1 MFKCI
6 PLFRACNRQVEYV
19 DKRHCNLLVVPDDI
33 YRYARTLEELL
44 LDGNQIRELPR
55 PFFRLMNLRKL
66 SISDNELLRLPGEI
80 SNFMSLMELDCSRN
94 DLPDIPENIK
104 FCKSLSVV
112 DFSGNPIAKL
122 PDGFTQ
128 LRSLRYVALN
138 DISLHKLPGDIGSLS
153 NLITL
158 ELRENLLKVLPT
170 SLSFLVKLEQLDLG
184 ANELEDLPET
194 LGALPN
200 LKELW
205 LDGNEIKEL
214 PPEIG
219 HLKKLSCL
227 DVSENKLEF
236 LPDEIGGLVS
246 LTDLHLSQNCLEALP
261 DTIGKLKQLAMLKVD
276 QNRILVLT
284 PDIGSCE
291 KIRELIL
298 TENLLQE
305 IPPTI
310 GNLKEMINF
319 NVDRNRLL
327 NVPDEIGG
335 CVKLGVLSLRDNRL
349 TRLPNEL
356 GNLKE
361 LHVMDVA
368 GNRLENLPF
377 SITALNLKAVWLSE
391 NQSQPMVKFQAED
404 DEKTGDKVLTCF
416 LLPQQGP
423 SAKKQQS
430 SLSRK
435 LIEELRI
442 VQRHRLLNKKD
453 NLPIEERIRKLRW
466 SSHTD
471 DTGYKSGMIMFQDM
485 GWPEEP
491 HSHIQYGGYLQEEEN
506 LFPDGRSMDDGW
518 SEPVPDRT
526 SKVLF
531 DAPEENE
538 EDKPTTFVRHN
549 TPHPRELKTRHPKY
563 LAKQQNKHS
572 DEDGHVMTAESEEEN
587 EEEED
592 EHTPLMVTN
601 QHAVAE
607 QQQHVELA
615 QEGPRE
621 VEEEEEELLP
631 VRTHEENFEENEETD
646 DEDRERQVTFA
657 SDTEDVEKSD
667 SKLQRRDTPHHL
679 KGKRLNLDEETAA
692 DAVAAILQRHQS
704 QTSHQGVVLNS
715 YADGEEPEMEE
726 QEMTLTIQRPPGMGL
741 GVSIAGGRGSTP
753 YKGDDE
759 GIFISRVS
767 EDGPAGKAGVKVGD
781 KLLGV
786 NNVHLEEAEH
796 HEAVDCLRN
805 SGNTVQV
812 VVMRE
817 VMVERKPPPQ
827 PSVGEVPQPRPP
839 TPPSMPDEAP
849 TEVKKHGVSFASSGP
864 DVDVPLEVAPS
875 NNTSLDPPTPAKRT
889 GVTFDPP
896 TPAKRTGVTFGP
908 PGVTFAPAEGDDG
921 PEESSSDSSS
931 SASPR
936 ESPQAREQ
944 EAEFMINPASQ
955 MRENQFSQPDD
966 PYKVAKAQEVSFASE
981 SESDSEVEEETA
993 DPYSDLKQAK
1003 ESPIIPEKVGI
1014 TFACMPQ
1021 LLNPSENAP
1030 QPRPPSPPN
1039 ITVQE
1044 PSPMKKV
1051 GVSFASEV
1059 EPEEEEIPVEIAVPV
1074 NKSPPG
1080 SPEKALTDEQAS
1092 AKKHGVTFAPEP
1104 EVEIHAEL
1112 SSEQG
1117 MTIATTLVRDQ
1128 RGLGFSIAGGK
1139 GSTPYKGN
1147 DTGVFISRIAEDG
1160 IAEADGKL
1168 DVGDKIISINGVDI
1182 TEARH
1187 DQAVSL
1193 LTSSDRIQLVTYR
1206 EHLVINQEPPA
1217 STTPK
1222 ARPPTPPPRTSP
1234 IPRSPT
1240 PPPSYS
1246 PPPPPRSPSPPPT
1259 YENVERIV
1267 SEMQS
1272 SVVMSSP
1279 SPLVEPPSP
1288 IVNHAEEEEEM
1299 KESPYP
1305 VEEVTLVREGGPLGL
1320 SIVGGSDHCSHPFGM
1335 DEPGIFISKVKPGV
1349 LKIVGGGAADKT
1361 ALKVGDRILQVN
1373 GMDLRHATHQEAVQ
1387 ALLSNT
1393 HQINLV
1399 VRHDPPPR
1407 ELQEINLIKAPGEK
1421 LGISIRGGV
1430 RGHPGNP
1437 LDKSDEG
1444 IFISKVSQVGAA
1456 ARDARLKV
1464 GMRILEVNN
1473 QSLLGCTHVEAVRAL
1488 RAVGDR
1494 LQVLVCY
1501 GYDEE
1506 AVKTMSPSSI
1516 IANPM
1521 LIGDGIRRGSQ
1532 DSISSIDRD
1541 LSSDEMSIVRQE
1553 EEMVRESQAWEKEEV
1568 EKLTGS
1574 TPAPPEVSPERLRR
1588 EREEQTRRIEEEAE
1602 MEARRL
1608 AELQRKSEE
1617 EERAREERKKEDVD
1631 AKDALS
1637 RSTLVHQMAP
1647 RIHHVEQPKLDAV
1660 QQSKDSPTKVA
1671 PPPTLPKPKPKPELL
1686 GYKDVSACP
1695 PRRLSDRVSEVID
1708 EDKVTVPSPE
1718 KLDFRAKQARFEMEI
1733 AQQKGGTLPKAKG
1746 PPPPIPK
1753 KPTIFKTR
1761 SVDEGN
1767 RPPKPPKPPKP
1778 VLPKPKDGDKRVSL
1792 ISNDD
1797 LANLKAE
1804 EEKRMLS
1811 MSQDELMAQYQ
1822 EDYPDITDDSL
1833 FHDSSSFNR
1842 MSIASSTTSDDSA
1855 FRDLSLQ
1862 ETSTSRSNTSP
1873 LAPTPPDIRT
1883 AKAEK
1888 RYYERLKAMSP
1899 ESVTSDP
1906 DRALSPAEERA
1917 RQAEKR
1923 AAWRQ
1928 ARMKSLEEDALKA
1941 QMVIAKVK
1949 EMKVKG
1955 SLERLAESPTPKTV
1969 PDRLSHEDNGNV
1981 SIDANDNTQ
1990 GSPASSQSSSYTG
2003 SYGNYSSQQAN
2014 GDNSSTS
2021 EGKYIEQTS

>member
-19 DKRHCNLLVVPDDI
+19 DKRHCNLMVVPDDI

-128 LRSLRYVALN
+128 LRGLRYVALN

-291 KIRELIL
+291 RIRELIL

-423 SAKKQQS
+423 SAS
-430 SLSRK
+430 
-435 LIEELRI
+435 
-442 VQRHRLLNKKD
+442 
-453 NLPIEERIRKLRW
+453 
-466 SSHTD
+466 
-471 DTGYKSGMIMFQDM
+471 M
-485 GWPEEP
+485 
-491 HSHIQYGGYLQEEEN
+491 EN
-506 LFPDGRSMDDGW
+506 LFPDGRSMEDAW
-518 SEPVPDRT
+518 NEPVPDRT

-587 EEEED
+587 EEEDD
-592 EHTPLMVTN
+592 EQTPLMVTN
-601 QHAVAE
+601 QHAVALQQQQ

-615 QEGPRE
+615 QEEPRE
-621 VEEEEEELLP
+621 EEEEEELLP
-631 VRTHEENFEENEETD
+631 ERTQEENEEEAEETD
-646 DEDRERQVTFA
+646 DEDRERQVTFS
-657 SDTEDVEKSD
+657 SDTEDMEKND

-704 QTSHQGVVLNS
+704 QTSQKGIVLNS

-817 VMVERKPPPQ
+817 VMVERKPLPQ
-827 PSVGEVPQPRPP
+827 PSV
-839 TPPSMPDEAP
+839 
-849 TEVKKHGVSFASSGP
+849 
-864 DVDVPLEVAPS
+864 
-875 NNTSLDPPTPAKRT
+875 
-889 GVTFDPP
+889 
-896 TPAKRTGVTFGP
+896 
-908 PGVTFAPAEGDDG
+908 
-921 PEESSSDSSS
+921 
-931 SASPR
+931 
-936 ESPQAREQ
+936 
-944 EAEFMINPASQ
+944 
-955 MRENQFSQPDD
+955 
-966 PYKVAKAQEVSFASE
+966 
-981 SESDSEVEEETA
+981 
-993 DPYSDLKQAK
+993 
-1003 ESPIIPEKVGI
+1003 
-1014 TFACMPQ
+1014 
-1021 LLNPSENAP
+1021 
-1030 QPRPPSPPN
+1030 
-1039 ITVQE
+1039 
-1044 PSPMKKV
+1044 
-1051 GVSFASEV
+1051 
-1059 EPEEEEIPVEIAVPV
+1059 AVPV
-1074 NKSPPG
+1074 TNTPPG

-1104 EVEIHAEL
+1104 EVEIHAE
-1112 SSEQG
+1112 
-1117 MTIATTLVRDQ
+1117 TIATTLVRDQ

-1168 DVGDKIISINGVDI
+1168 DVGDKIISINGTDV

-1193 LTSSDRIQLVTYR
+1193 LTSSDRIQLVIYR
-1206 EHLVINQEPPA
+1206 EHLVINQDPPA

-1234 IPRSPT
+1234 VPRSPT

-1279 SPLVEPPSP
+1279 GPLVEPPSP

-1299 KESPYP
+1299 KDSPYP

-1335 DEPGIFISKVKPGV
+1335 DEPGIFISK
-1349 LKIVGGGAADKT
+1349 IVGGGAADKT
-1361 ALKVGDRILQVN
+1361 SLKVGDRILKVN

-1393 HQINLV
+1393 HQIDMV

-1506 AVKTMSPSSI
+1506 AVKSMSPTSI

-1568 EKLTGS
+1568 EKL
-1574 TPAPPEVSPERLRR
+1574 PAEVSPERLRR

-1608 AELQRKSEE
+1608 AELQRKREE
-1617 EERAREERKKEDVD
+1617 EERAREERK
-1631 AKDALS
+1631 
-1637 RSTLVHQMAP
+1637 
-1647 RIHHVEQPKLDAV
+1647 RIHHVEQPKPEAV
-1660 QQSKDSPTKVA
+1660 QQ
-1671 PPPTLPKPKPKPELL
+1671 
-1686 GYKDVSACP
+1686 
-1695 PRRLSDRVSEVID
+1695 VID
-1708 EDKVTVPSPE
+1708 EDKIDVPSPE

-1969 PDRLSHEDNGNV
+1969 PDRSSHEDNGNV
-1981 SIDANDNTQ
+1981 SIDANDNSQ
-1990 GSPASSQSSSYTG
+1990 DSPASSQSSSYTG
-2003 SYGNYSSQQAN
+2003 SYGNYSSQHAN
-2014 GDNSSTS
+2014 GDNSSPS

>member
-19 DKRHCNLLVVPDDI
+19 DKRHCNLMVVPDDI

-128 LRSLRYVALN
+128 LRGLRYVALN

-291 KIRELIL
+291 RIRELIL

-423 SAKKQQS
+423 SAKKQQT

-485 GWPEEP
+485 GWAEDP
-491 HSHIQYGGYLQEEEN
+491 HAQFQYGGYLPEEEN
-506 LFPDGRSMDDGW
+506 LFPDGRSMEDAW
-518 SEPVPDRT
+518 NEPVPDRT

-587 EEEED
+587 EEEDD
-592 EHTPLMVTN
+592 EQTPLMVTN
-601 QHAVAE
+601 QHAVALQQQQ

-615 QEGPRE
+615 QEEPRE
-621 VEEEEEELLP
+621 EEEEEELLP
-631 VRTHEENFEENEETD
+631 ERTQEENEEEAEETD
-646 DEDRERQVTFA
+646 DEDRERQVTFS
-657 SDTEDVEKSD
+657 SDTEDMEKND

-704 QTSHQGVVLNS
+704 QTSQKGIVLNS

-817 VMVERKPPPQ
+817 VMVERKPLPQ
-827 PSVGEVPQPRPP
+827 PSV
-839 TPPSMPDEAP
+839 
-849 TEVKKHGVSFASSGP
+849 
-864 DVDVPLEVAPS
+864 
-875 NNTSLDPPTPAKRT
+875 
-889 GVTFDPP
+889 
-896 TPAKRTGVTFGP
+896 
-908 PGVTFAPAEGDDG
+908 
-921 PEESSSDSSS
+921 
-931 SASPR
+931 
-936 ESPQAREQ
+936 
-944 EAEFMINPASQ
+944 
-955 MRENQFSQPDD
+955 
-966 PYKVAKAQEVSFASE
+966 
-981 SESDSEVEEETA
+981 
-993 DPYSDLKQAK
+993 
-1003 ESPIIPEKVGI
+1003 
-1014 TFACMPQ
+1014 
-1021 LLNPSENAP
+1021 
-1030 QPRPPSPPN
+1030 
-1039 ITVQE
+1039 
-1044 PSPMKKV
+1044 
-1051 GVSFASEV
+1051 
-1059 EPEEEEIPVEIAVPV
+1059 AVPV
-1074 NKSPPG
+1074 TNTPPG

-1104 EVEIHAEL
+1104 EVEIHAE
-1112 SSEQG
+1112 
-1117 MTIATTLVRDQ
+1117 TIATTLVRDQ

-1168 DVGDKIISINGVDI
+1168 DVGDKIISINGTDV

-1193 LTSSDRIQLVTYR
+1193 LTSSDRIQLVIYR
-1206 EHLVINQEPPA
+1206 EHLVINQDPPA

-1234 IPRSPT
+1234 VPRSPT

-1279 SPLVEPPSP
+1279 GPLVEPPSP

-1299 KESPYP
+1299 KDSPYP

-1361 ALKVGDRILQVN
+1361 SLKVGDRILKVN

-1393 HQINLV
+1393 HQIDMV

-1506 AVKTMSPSSI
+1506 AVKSMSPTSI

-1574 TPAPPEVSPERLRR
+1574 TPAPAEVSPERLRR

-1608 AELQRKSEE
+1608 AELQRKREE
-1617 EERAREERKKEDVD
+1617 EERAREERKKHDEE

-1647 RIHHVEQPKLDAV
+1647 RIHHVEQPKPEAV

-1671 PPPTLPKPKPKPELL
+1671 PPTLPKPKPKPELL

-1708 EDKVTVPSPE
+1708 EDKIDVPSPE

-1969 PDRLSHEDNGNV
+1969 PDRSSHEDNGNV
-1981 SIDANDNTQ
+1981 SIDANDNSQ
-1990 GSPASSQSSSYTG
+1990 DSPASSQSSSYTG
-2003 SYGNYSSQQAN
+2003 SYGNYSSQHAN
-2014 GDNSSTS
+2014 GDNSSPS

>member
-19 DKRHCNLLVVPDDI
+19 DKRHCNLMVVPDDI

-128 LRSLRYVALN
+128 LRGLRYVALN

-423 SAKKQQS
+423 SAS
-430 SLSRK
+430 
-435 LIEELRI
+435 
-442 VQRHRLLNKKD
+442 
-453 NLPIEERIRKLRW
+453 
-466 SSHTD
+466 
-471 DTGYKSGMIMFQDM
+471 M
-485 GWPEEP
+485 
-491 HSHIQYGGYLQEEEN
+491 EN
-506 LFPDGRSMDDGW
+506 LFPDGRSMDEAW
-518 SEPVPDRT
+518 TEPVPDRT

-538 EDKPTTFVRHN
+538 EDKPRTVGFTNPASDLPNTTFVRHN

-563 LAKQQNKHS
+563 LAKQQQNKHS
-572 DEDGHVMTAESEEEN
+572 DEDGHVMTAESEDEN
-587 EEEED
+587 EEDD

-615 QEGPRE
+615 QERPRE
-621 VEEEEEELLP
+621 EEEEEELLP
-631 VRTHEENFEENEETD
+631 ERTQEENDEEAEETD
-646 DEDRERQVTFA
+646 DEDRERQVTFS

-704 QTSHQGVVLNS
+704 QTSQKGIVLNS

-726 QEMTLTIQRPPGMGL
+726 QQMTLTIQRPPGMGL

-817 VMVERKPPPQ
+817 VMVERKPLPQ
-827 PSVGEVPQPRPP
+827 PSEVPQPRPP
-839 TPPSMPDEAP
+839 TPPSSMPDEPP
-849 TEVKKHGVSFASSGP
+849 TEVKKHGVSFASGP
-864 DVDVPLEVAPS
+864 EEDVPLEVVPS
-875 NNTSLDPPTPAKRT
+875 NNTALDLDPPTPAKRT
-889 GVTFDPP
+889 GVTF
-896 TPAKRTGVTFGP
+896 
-908 PGVTFAPAEGDDG
+908 APVEGDDG
-921 PEESSSDSSS
+921 PEEDTSDSSS
-931 SASPR
+931 SESPT
-936 ESPQAREQ
+936 ESPQARVRDP
-944 EAEFMINPASQ
+944 EFAIDAVTQ
-955 MRENQFSQPDD
+955 M
-966 PYKVAKAQEVSFASE
+966 
-981 SESDSEVEEETA
+981 
-993 DPYSDLKQAK
+993 
-1003 ESPIIPEKVGI
+1003 
-1014 TFACMPQ
+1014 
-1021 LLNPSENAP
+1021 NAP
-1030 QPRPPSPPN
+1030 QARPPTPPN

-1051 GVSFASEV
+1051 GVSFASEA
-1059 EPEEEEIPVEIAVPV
+1059 EPEDEEIPLEIT
-1074 NKSPPG
+1074 KTPPG
-1080 SPEKALTDEQAS
+1080 SPEKGLTDEQAS

-1104 EVEIHAEL
+1104 EVEIHAE
-1112 SSEQG
+1112 
-1117 MTIATTLVRDQ
+1117 TIATTLVRDQ

-1139 GSTPYKGN
+1139 GSTPFKGN

-1168 DVGDKIISINGVDI
+1168 DVGDKIISINGVDV

-1193 LTSSDRIQLVTYR
+1193 LTSSDRIQLVIYR

-1267 SEMQS
+1267 SEMQE
-1272 SVVMSSP
+1272 SVVMASP
-1279 SPLVEPPSP
+1279 SPMAEPPSP
-1288 IVNHAEEEEEM
+1288 IVNHAEEEEEEM
-1299 KESPYP
+1299 KDSPFP

-1361 ALKVGDRILQVN
+1361 SLKVGDRILQVN

-1393 HQINLV
+1393 HQINMV

-1456 ARDARLKV
+1456 ARDGRLKV

-1506 AVKTMSPSSI
+1506 AVKAMSPTSI

-1553 EEMVRESQAWEKEEV
+1553 EEMVRESQAWEREEV
-1568 EKLTGS
+1568 ETMTGS
-1574 TPAPPEVSPERLRR
+1574 TPTPAEVSPERLRR

-1608 AELQRKSEE
+1608 AELQRKREE
-1617 EERAREERKKEDVD
+1617 EERAREDRKKQDEE
-1631 AKDALS
+1631 AKDVLS

-1647 RIHHVEQPKLDAV
+1647 RIHHVEQPKSDAV
-1660 QQSKDSPTKVA
+1660 QQSKDSATKVA
-1671 PPPTLPKPKPKPELL
+1671 PPTLPKPKPKPELL

-1708 EDKVTVPSPE
+1708 EDKMDVPSPE

-1761 SVDEGN
+1761 SVDEGFGMVTLHAG
-1767 RPPKPPKPPKP
+1767 PPVNPFKSMLGTP
-1778 VLPKPKDGDKRVSL
+1778 DKSQRVSL

-1969 PDRLSHEDNGNV
+1969 PDRSHEDNGNV
-1981 SIDANDNTQ
+1981 STDANDNTQ
-1990 GSPASSQSSSYTG
+1990 DSPASSQSSSYTG

-2014 GDNSSTS
+2014 GDNSSPS

>member
-19 DKRHCNLLVVPDDI
+19 DKRHCNLMVVPDDI

-128 LRSLRYVALN
+128 LRGLRYVALN

-291 KIRELIL
+291 RIRELIL

-423 SAKKQQS
+423 SAS
-430 SLSRK
+430 
-435 LIEELRI
+435 
-442 VQRHRLLNKKD
+442 
-453 NLPIEERIRKLRW
+453 
-466 SSHTD
+466 
-471 DTGYKSGMIMFQDM
+471 MIMFQDM
-485 GWPEEP
+485 GWAEDP
-491 HSHIQYGGYLQEEEN
+491 HAQFQYGGYLPEEEN
-506 LFPDGRSMDDGW
+506 LFPDGRSMEDAW
-518 SEPVPDRT
+518 NEPVPDRT

-587 EEEED
+587 EEEDD
-592 EHTPLMVTN
+592 EQTPLMVTN
-601 QHAVAE
+601 QHAVALQQQQ

-615 QEGPRE
+615 QEEPRE
-621 VEEEEEELLP
+621 EEEEEELLP
-631 VRTHEENFEENEETD
+631 ERTQEENEEEAEETD
-646 DEDRERQVTFA
+646 DEDRERQVTFS
-657 SDTEDVEKSD
+657 SDTEDMEKND

-704 QTSHQGVVLNS
+704 QTSQKGIVLNS

-817 VMVERKPPPQ
+817 VMVERKPLPQ
-827 PSVGEVPQPRPP
+827 PSV
-839 TPPSMPDEAP
+839 
-849 TEVKKHGVSFASSGP
+849 
-864 DVDVPLEVAPS
+864 
-875 NNTSLDPPTPAKRT
+875 
-889 GVTFDPP
+889 
-896 TPAKRTGVTFGP
+896 
-908 PGVTFAPAEGDDG
+908 
-921 PEESSSDSSS
+921 
-931 SASPR
+931 
-936 ESPQAREQ
+936 
-944 EAEFMINPASQ
+944 
-955 MRENQFSQPDD
+955 
-966 PYKVAKAQEVSFASE
+966 
-981 SESDSEVEEETA
+981 
-993 DPYSDLKQAK
+993 
-1003 ESPIIPEKVGI
+1003 
-1014 TFACMPQ
+1014 
-1021 LLNPSENAP
+1021 
-1030 QPRPPSPPN
+1030 
-1039 ITVQE
+1039 
-1044 PSPMKKV
+1044 
-1051 GVSFASEV
+1051 
-1059 EPEEEEIPVEIAVPV
+1059 AVPV
-1074 NKSPPG
+1074 TNTPPG

-1104 EVEIHAEL
+1104 EVEIHAE
-1112 SSEQG
+1112 
-1117 MTIATTLVRDQ
+1117 TIATTLVRDQ

-1168 DVGDKIISINGVDI
+1168 DVGDKIISINGTDV

-1193 LTSSDRIQLVTYR
+1193 LTSSDRIQLVIYR
-1206 EHLVINQEPPA
+1206 EHLVINQDPPA

-1234 IPRSPT
+1234 VPRSPT

-1279 SPLVEPPSP
+1279 GPLVEPPSP

-1299 KESPYP
+1299 KDSPYP

-1335 DEPGIFISKVKPGV
+1335 DEPGIFISK
-1349 LKIVGGGAADKT
+1349 IVGGGAADKT
-1361 ALKVGDRILQVN
+1361 SLKVGDRILKVN

-1393 HQINLV
+1393 HQIDMV

-1506 AVKTMSPSSI
+1506 AVKSMSPTSI

-1574 TPAPPEVSPERLRR
+1574 TPAPAEVSPERLRR

-1608 AELQRKSEE
+1608 AELQRKREE
-1617 EERAREERKKEDVD
+1617 EERAREERKKHDEE

-1647 RIHHVEQPKLDAV
+1647 RIHHVEQPKPEAV

-1671 PPPTLPKPKPKPELL
+1671 PPTLPKPKPKPELL

-1708 EDKVTVPSPE
+1708 EDKIDVPSPE

-1969 PDRLSHEDNGNV
+1969 PDRSSHEDNGNV
-1981 SIDANDNTQ
+1981 SIDANDNSQ
-1990 GSPASSQSSSYTG
+1990 DSPASSQSSSYTG
-2003 SYGNYSSQQAN
+2003 SYGNYSSQHAN
-2014 GDNSSTS
+2014 GDNSSPS

>member
-19 DKRHCNLLVVPDDI
+19 DKRHCNLMVVPDDI

-128 LRSLRYVALN
+128 LRGLRYVALN

-291 KIRELIL
+291 RIRELIL

-423 SAKKQQS
+423 SAKKQQT

-485 GWPEEP
+485 GWAEDP
-491 HSHIQYGGYLQEEEN
+491 HAQFQYGGYLPEEEN
-506 LFPDGRSMDDGW
+506 LFPDGRSMEDAW
-518 SEPVPDRT
+518 NEPVPDRT

-587 EEEED
+587 EEEDD
-592 EHTPLMVTN
+592 EQTPLMVTN
-601 QHAVAE
+601 QHAVALQQQQ

-615 QEGPRE
+615 QEEPRE
-621 VEEEEEELLP
+621 EEEEEELLP
-631 VRTHEENFEENEETD
+631 ERTQEENEEEAEETD
-646 DEDRERQVTFA
+646 DEDRERQVTFS
-657 SDTEDVEKSD
+657 SDTEDMEKND

-704 QTSHQGVVLNS
+704 QTSQKGIVLNS

-817 VMVERKPPPQ
+817 VMVERKPLPQ
-827 PSVGEVPQPRPP
+827 PSVEVPQPRPP
-839 TPPSMPDEAP
+839 SPPSMPDEPP
-849 TEVKKHGVSFASSGP
+849 TEVKKHGVSFASGP
-864 DVDVPLEVAPS
+864 EVDIPLEVAPS
-875 NNTSLDPPTPAKRT
+875 NNVSLDPPTPAKRS
-889 GVTFDPP
+889 GVS
-896 TPAKRTGVTFGP
+896 
-908 PGVTFAPAEGDDG
+908 FAPVEGDDS
-921 PEESSSDSSS
+921 PEESTSDSSS
-931 SASPR
+931 SPSPR
-936 ESPQAREQ
+936 ESPQARERD
-944 EAEFMINPASQ
+944 AEIAIDPSPQ
-955 MRENQFSQPDD
+955 MEI
-966 PYKVAKAQEVSFASE
+966 V
-981 SESDSEVEEETA
+981 
-993 DPYSDLKQAK
+993 DPYSNLKPGE
-1003 ESPIIPEKVGI
+1003 ESPIIPQKVAI
-1014 TFACMPQ
+1014 TFACLPQ
-1021 LLNPSENAP
+1021 LLNLTENVP

-1051 GVSFASEV
+1051 GVSFASEA
-1059 EPEEEEIPVEIAVPV
+1059 EQEDEEIPLEIAVPV
-1074 NKSPPG
+1074 TNTPPG

-1104 EVEIHAEL
+1104 EVEIHAEQT
-1112 SSEQG
+1112 SAQG
-1117 MTIATTLVRDQ
+1117 LTIATTLVRDQ

-1168 DVGDKIISINGVDI
+1168 DVGDKIISINGTDV

-1193 LTSSDRIQLVTYR
+1193 LTSSDRIQLVIYR
-1206 EHLVINQEPPA
+1206 EHLVINQDPPA

-1234 IPRSPT
+1234 VPRSPT

-1279 SPLVEPPSP
+1279 GPLVEPPSP

-1299 KESPYP
+1299 KDSPYP

-1361 ALKVGDRILQVN
+1361 SLKVGDRILKVN

-1393 HQINLV
+1393 HQIDMV

-1506 AVKTMSPSSI
+1506 AVKSMSPTSI

-1574 TPAPPEVSPERLRR
+1574 TPAPAEVSPERLRR

-1608 AELQRKSEE
+1608 AELQRKREE
-1617 EERAREERKKEDVD
+1617 EERAREERKKHDEE

-1647 RIHHVEQPKLDAV
+1647 RIHHVEQPKPEAV

-1671 PPPTLPKPKPKPELL
+1671 PPTLPKPKPKPELL

-1708 EDKVTVPSPE
+1708 EDKIDVPSPE

-1761 SVDEGN
+1761 SVDE
-1767 RPPKPPKPPKP
+1767 
-1778 VLPKPKDGDKRVSL
+1778 DKRVSL

-1969 PDRLSHEDNGNV
+1969 PDRSSHEDNGNV
-1981 SIDANDNTQ
+1981 SIDANDNSQ
-1990 GSPASSQSSSYTG
+1990 DSPASSQSSSYTG
-2003 SYGNYSSQQAN
+2003 SYGNYSSQHAN
-2014 GDNSSTS
+2014 GDNSSPS

>member
-19 DKRHCNLLVVPDDI
+19 DKRHCNLMVVPDDI

-128 LRSLRYVALN
+128 LRGLRYVALN

-291 KIRELIL
+291 RIRELIL

-423 SAKKQQS
+423 SAKKQQT

-485 GWPEEP
+485 GWAEDP
-491 HSHIQYGGYLQEEEN
+491 HAQFQYGGYLPEEEN
-506 LFPDGRSMDDGW
+506 LFPDGRSMEDAW
-518 SEPVPDRT
+518 NEPVPDRT

-587 EEEED
+587 EEEDD
-592 EHTPLMVTN
+592 EQTPLMVTN
-601 QHAVAE
+601 QHAVALQQQQ

-615 QEGPRE
+615 QEEPRE
-621 VEEEEEELLP
+621 EEEEEELLP
-631 VRTHEENFEENEETD
+631 ERTQEENEEEAEETD
-646 DEDRERQVTFA
+646 DEDRERQVTFS
-657 SDTEDVEKSD
+657 SDTEDMEKND

-704 QTSHQGVVLNS
+704 QTSQKGIVLNS

-817 VMVERKPPPQ
+817 VMVERKPLPQ
-827 PSVGEVPQPRPP
+827 PSVEVPQPRPP
-839 TPPSMPDEAP
+839 SPPSMPDEPP
-849 TEVKKHGVSFASSGP
+849 TEVKKHGVSFASGP
-864 DVDVPLEVAPS
+864 EVDIPLE
-875 NNTSLDPPTPAKRT
+875 
-889 GVTFDPP
+889 
-896 TPAKRTGVTFGP
+896 
-908 PGVTFAPAEGDDG
+908 
-921 PEESSSDSSS
+921 
-931 SASPR
+931 
-936 ESPQAREQ
+936 
-944 EAEFMINPASQ
+944 
-955 MRENQFSQPDD
+955 
-966 PYKVAKAQEVSFASE
+966 
-981 SESDSEVEEETA
+981 
-993 DPYSDLKQAK
+993 
-1003 ESPIIPEKVGI
+1003 
-1014 TFACMPQ
+1014 
-1021 LLNPSENAP
+1021 
-1030 QPRPPSPPN
+1030 
-1039 ITVQE
+1039 
-1044 PSPMKKV
+1044 
-1051 GVSFASEV
+1051 
-1059 EPEEEEIPVEIAVPV
+1059 AVPV
-1074 NKSPPG
+1074 TNTPPG

-1104 EVEIHAEL
+1104 EVEIHAE
-1112 SSEQG
+1112 
-1117 MTIATTLVRDQ
+1117 TIATTLVRDQ

-1168 DVGDKIISINGVDI
+1168 DVGDKIISINGTDV

-1193 LTSSDRIQLVTYR
+1193 LTSSDRIQLVIYR
-1206 EHLVINQEPPA
+1206 EHLVINQDPPA

-1234 IPRSPT
+1234 VPRSPT

-1279 SPLVEPPSP
+1279 GPLVEPPSP

-1299 KESPYP
+1299 KDSPYP

-1361 ALKVGDRILQVN
+1361 SLKVGDRILKVN

-1393 HQINLV
+1393 HQIDMV

-1506 AVKTMSPSSI
+1506 AVKSMSPTSI

-1574 TPAPPEVSPERLRR
+1574 TPAPAEVSPERLRR

-1608 AELQRKSEE
+1608 AELQRKREE
-1617 EERAREERKKEDVD
+1617 EERAREERKKHDEE

-1647 RIHHVEQPKLDAV
+1647 RIHHVEQPKPEAV

-1671 PPPTLPKPKPKPELL
+1671 PPTLPKPKPKPELL

-1708 EDKVTVPSPE
+1708 EDKIDVPSPE

-1969 PDRLSHEDNGNV
+1969 PDRSSHEDNGNV
-1981 SIDANDNTQ
+1981 SIDANDNSQ
-1990 GSPASSQSSSYTG
+1990 DSPASSQSSSYTG
-2003 SYGNYSSQQAN
+2003 SYGNYSSQHAN
-2014 GDNSSTS
+2014 GDNSSPS

>member
-19 DKRHCNLLVVPDDI
+19 DKRHCNLMVVPDDI

-128 LRSLRYVALN
+128 LRGLRYVALN

-485 GWPEEP
+485 GWSEDP
-491 HSHIQYGGYLQEEEN
+491 HAHIQYGGYLQEEEN
-506 LFPDGRSMDDGW
+506 LFPDGRSMDEAW
-518 SEPVPDRT
+518 TEPVPDRT

-563 LAKQQNKHS
+563 LAKQQQNKHS
-572 DEDGHVMTAESEEEN
+572 DEDGHVMTAESEDEN
-587 EEEED
+587 EEDD

-615 QEGPRE
+615 QERPRE
-621 VEEEEEELLP
+621 EEEEEELLP
-631 VRTHEENFEENEETD
+631 ERTQEENDEEAEETD
-646 DEDRERQVTFA
+646 DEDRERQVTFS

-704 QTSHQGVVLNS
+704 QTSQKGIVLNS

-726 QEMTLTIQRPPGMGL
+726 QQMTLTIQRPPGMGL

-817 VMVERKPPPQ
+817 VMVERKPLPQ
-827 PSVGEVPQPRPP
+827 PS
-839 TPPSMPDEAP
+839 TK
-849 TEVKKHGVSFASSGP
+849 T
-864 DVDVPLEVAPS
+864 
-875 NNTSLDPPTPAKRT
+875 
-889 GVTFDPP
+889 
-896 TPAKRTGVTFGP
+896 
-908 PGVTFAPAEGDDG
+908 
-921 PEESSSDSSS
+921 
-931 SASPR
+931 
-936 ESPQAREQ
+936 
-944 EAEFMINPASQ
+944 
-955 MRENQFSQPDD
+955 
-966 PYKVAKAQEVSFASE
+966 
-981 SESDSEVEEETA
+981 
-993 DPYSDLKQAK
+993 
-1003 ESPIIPEKVGI
+1003 
-1014 TFACMPQ
+1014 
-1021 LLNPSENAP
+1021 
-1030 QPRPPSPPN
+1030 
-1039 ITVQE
+1039 
-1044 PSPMKKV
+1044 
-1051 GVSFASEV
+1051 
-1059 EPEEEEIPVEIAVPV
+1059 
-1074 NKSPPG
+1074 PPG
-1080 SPEKALTDEQAS
+1080 SPEKGLTDEQAS

-1104 EVEIHAEL
+1104 EVEIHAE
-1112 SSEQG
+1112 
-1117 MTIATTLVRDQ
+1117 TIATTLVRDQ

-1139 GSTPYKGN
+1139 GSTPFKGN

-1168 DVGDKIISINGVDI
+1168 DVGDKIISINGVDV

-1193 LTSSDRIQLVTYR
+1193 LTSSDRIQLVIYR

-1267 SEMQS
+1267 SEMQE
-1272 SVVMSSP
+1272 SVVMASP
-1279 SPLVEPPSP
+1279 SPMAEPPSP
-1288 IVNHAEEEEEM
+1288 IVNHAEEEEEEM
-1299 KESPYP
+1299 KDSPFP

-1361 ALKVGDRILQVN
+1361 SLKVGDRILQVN

-1393 HQINLV
+1393 HQINMV

-1456 ARDARLKV
+1456 ARDGRLKV

-1506 AVKTMSPSSI
+1506 AVKAMSPTSI

-1553 EEMVRESQAWEKEEV
+1553 EEMVRESQAWEREEV
-1568 EKLTGS
+1568 ETM
-1574 TPAPPEVSPERLRR
+1574 ERLRR

-1608 AELQRKSEE
+1608 AELQRKREE
-1617 EERAREERKKEDVD
+1617 EERAREDRKKQDEE
-1631 AKDALS
+1631 AKDVLS

-1647 RIHHVEQPKLDAV
+1647 RIHHVEQPKSDAV
-1660 QQSKDSPTKVA
+1660 QQ
-1671 PPPTLPKPKPKPELL
+1671 
-1686 GYKDVSACP
+1686 
-1695 PRRLSDRVSEVID
+1695 VID
-1708 EDKVTVPSPE
+1708 EDKMDVPSPE

-1733 AQQKGGTLPKAKG
+1733 AQQKGGTLPKAK
-1746 PPPPIPK
+1746 
-1753 KPTIFKTR
+1753 
-1761 SVDEGN
+1761 
-1767 RPPKPPKPPKP
+1767 
-1778 VLPKPKDGDKRVSL
+1778 DKSQRVSL

-1969 PDRLSHEDNGNV
+1969 PDRSHEDNGNV
-1981 SIDANDNTQ
+1981 STDANDNTQ
-1990 GSPASSQSSSYTG
+1990 DSPASSQSSSYTG

-2014 GDNSSTS
+2014 GDNSSPS

>member
-19 DKRHCNLLVVPDDI
+19 DKRHCNLMVVPDDI

-128 LRSLRYVALN
+128 LRGLRYVALN

-423 SAKKQQS
+423 SAS
-430 SLSRK
+430 
-435 LIEELRI
+435 
-442 VQRHRLLNKKD
+442 
-453 NLPIEERIRKLRW
+453 
-466 SSHTD
+466 
-471 DTGYKSGMIMFQDM
+471 M
-485 GWPEEP
+485 
-491 HSHIQYGGYLQEEEN
+491 EN
-506 LFPDGRSMDDGW
+506 LFPDGRSMDEAW
-518 SEPVPDRT
+518 TEPVPDRT

-563 LAKQQNKHS
+563 LAKQQQNKHS
-572 DEDGHVMTAESEEEN
+572 DEDGHVMTAESEDEN
-587 EEEED
+587 EEDD

-615 QEGPRE
+615 QERPRE
-621 VEEEEEELLP
+621 EEEEEELLP
-631 VRTHEENFEENEETD
+631 ERTQEENDEEAEETD
-646 DEDRERQVTFA
+646 DEDRERQVTFS

-679 KGKRLNLDEETAA
+679 K
-692 DAVAAILQRHQS
+692 
-704 QTSHQGVVLNS
+704 

-726 QEMTLTIQRPPGMGL
+726 QQMTLTIQRPPGMGL

-817 VMVERKPPPQ
+817 VMVERKPLPQ
-827 PSVGEVPQPRPP
+827 PS
-839 TPPSMPDEAP
+839 TK
-849 TEVKKHGVSFASSGP
+849 T
-864 DVDVPLEVAPS
+864 
-875 NNTSLDPPTPAKRT
+875 
-889 GVTFDPP
+889 
-896 TPAKRTGVTFGP
+896 
-908 PGVTFAPAEGDDG
+908 
-921 PEESSSDSSS
+921 
-931 SASPR
+931 
-936 ESPQAREQ
+936 
-944 EAEFMINPASQ
+944 
-955 MRENQFSQPDD
+955 
-966 PYKVAKAQEVSFASE
+966 
-981 SESDSEVEEETA
+981 
-993 DPYSDLKQAK
+993 
-1003 ESPIIPEKVGI
+1003 
-1014 TFACMPQ
+1014 
-1021 LLNPSENAP
+1021 
-1030 QPRPPSPPN
+1030 
-1039 ITVQE
+1039 
-1044 PSPMKKV
+1044 
-1051 GVSFASEV
+1051 
-1059 EPEEEEIPVEIAVPV
+1059 
-1074 NKSPPG
+1074 PPG
-1080 SPEKALTDEQAS
+1080 SPEKGLTDEQAS

-1104 EVEIHAEL
+1104 EVEIHAE
-1112 SSEQG
+1112 
-1117 MTIATTLVRDQ
+1117 TIATTLVRDQ

-1139 GSTPYKGN
+1139 GSTPFKGN

-1168 DVGDKIISINGVDI
+1168 DVGDKIISINGVDV

-1193 LTSSDRIQLVTYR
+1193 LTSSDRIQLVIYR

-1267 SEMQS
+1267 SEMQE
-1272 SVVMSSP
+1272 SVVMASP
-1279 SPLVEPPSP
+1279 SPMAEPPSP
-1288 IVNHAEEEEEM
+1288 IVNHAEEEEEEM
-1299 KESPYP
+1299 KDSPFP

-1361 ALKVGDRILQVN
+1361 SLKVGDRILQVN

-1393 HQINLV
+1393 HQINMV

-1456 ARDARLKV
+1456 ARDGRLKV

-1506 AVKTMSPSSI
+1506 AVKAMSPTSI

-1553 EEMVRESQAWEKEEV
+1553 EEMVRESQAWEREEV
-1568 EKLTGS
+1568 ETMTGS
-1574 TPAPPEVSPERLRR
+1574 TPTPAEVSPERLRR

-1608 AELQRKSEE
+1608 AELQRKREE
-1617 EERAREERKKEDVD
+1617 EERAREDRKKQDEE
-1631 AKDALS
+1631 AKDVLS

-1647 RIHHVEQPKLDAV
+1647 RIHHVEQPKSDAV
-1660 QQSKDSPTKVA
+1660 QQSKDSATKVA
-1671 PPPTLPKPKPKPELL
+1671 PPTLPKPKPKPELL

-1708 EDKVTVPSPE
+1708 EDKMDVPSPE

-1761 SVDEGN
+1761 SVDEGFGMVTLHAG
-1767 RPPKPPKPPKP
+1767 PPVNPFKSMLGTP
-1778 VLPKPKDGDKRVSL
+1778 DKSQRVSL

-1969 PDRLSHEDNGNV
+1969 PDRSHEDNGNV
-1981 SIDANDNTQ
+1981 STDANDNTQ
-1990 GSPASSQSSSYTG
+1990 DSPASSQSSSYTG

-2014 GDNSSTS
+2014 GDNSSPS

>member
-19 DKRHCNLLVVPDDI
+19 DKRHCNLMVVPDDI

-128 LRSLRYVALN
+128 LRGLRYVALN

-291 KIRELIL
+291 RIRELIL

-423 SAKKQQS
+423 SAS
-430 SLSRK
+430 
-435 LIEELRI
+435 
-442 VQRHRLLNKKD
+442 
-453 NLPIEERIRKLRW
+453 
-466 SSHTD
+466 
-471 DTGYKSGMIMFQDM
+471 M
-485 GWPEEP
+485 
-491 HSHIQYGGYLQEEEN
+491 EN
-506 LFPDGRSMDDGW
+506 LFPDGRSMEDAW
-518 SEPVPDRT
+518 NEPVPDRT

-587 EEEED
+587 EEEDD
-592 EHTPLMVTN
+592 EQTPLMVTN
-601 QHAVAE
+601 QHAVALQQQQ

-615 QEGPRE
+615 QEEPRE
-621 VEEEEEELLP
+621 EEEEEELLP
-631 VRTHEENFEENEETD
+631 ERTQEENEEEAEETD
-646 DEDRERQVTFA
+646 DEDRERQVTFS
-657 SDTEDVEKSD
+657 SDTEDMEKND

-704 QTSHQGVVLNS
+704 QTSQKGIVLNS

-817 VMVERKPPPQ
+817 VMVERKPLPQ
-827 PSVGEVPQPRPP
+827 PSV
-839 TPPSMPDEAP
+839 
-849 TEVKKHGVSFASSGP
+849 
-864 DVDVPLEVAPS
+864 
-875 NNTSLDPPTPAKRT
+875 
-889 GVTFDPP
+889 
-896 TPAKRTGVTFGP
+896 
-908 PGVTFAPAEGDDG
+908 
-921 PEESSSDSSS
+921 
-931 SASPR
+931 
-936 ESPQAREQ
+936 
-944 EAEFMINPASQ
+944 
-955 MRENQFSQPDD
+955 
-966 PYKVAKAQEVSFASE
+966 
-981 SESDSEVEEETA
+981 
-993 DPYSDLKQAK
+993 
-1003 ESPIIPEKVGI
+1003 
-1014 TFACMPQ
+1014 
-1021 LLNPSENAP
+1021 
-1030 QPRPPSPPN
+1030 
-1039 ITVQE
+1039 
-1044 PSPMKKV
+1044 
-1051 GVSFASEV
+1051 
-1059 EPEEEEIPVEIAVPV
+1059 AVPV
-1074 NKSPPG
+1074 TNTPPG

-1104 EVEIHAEL
+1104 EVEIHAE
-1112 SSEQG
+1112 
-1117 MTIATTLVRDQ
+1117 TIATTLVRDQ

-1168 DVGDKIISINGVDI
+1168 DVGDKIISINGTDV

-1193 LTSSDRIQLVTYR
+1193 LTSSDRIQLVIYR
-1206 EHLVINQEPPA
+1206 EHLVINQDPPA

-1234 IPRSPT
+1234 VPRSPT

-1279 SPLVEPPSP
+1279 GPLVEPPSP

-1299 KESPYP
+1299 KDSPYP

-1361 ALKVGDRILQVN
+1361 SLKVGDRILKVN

-1393 HQINLV
+1393 HQIDMV

-1506 AVKTMSPSSI
+1506 AVKSMSPTSI

-1574 TPAPPEVSPERLRR
+1574 TPAPAEVSPERLRR

-1608 AELQRKSEE
+1608 AELQRKREE
-1617 EERAREERKKEDVD
+1617 EERAREERKKHDEE

-1647 RIHHVEQPKLDAV
+1647 RIHHVEQPKPEAV

-1671 PPPTLPKPKPKPELL
+1671 PPTLPKPKPKPELL

-1708 EDKVTVPSPE
+1708 EDKIDVPSPE

-1969 PDRLSHEDNGNV
+1969 PDRSSHEDNGNV
-1981 SIDANDNTQ
+1981 SIDANDNSQ
-1990 GSPASSQSSSYTG
+1990 DSPASSQSSSYTG
-2003 SYGNYSSQQAN
+2003 SYGNYSSQHAN
-2014 GDNSSTS
+2014 GDNSSPS

>member
-423 SAKKQQS
+423 SAS
-430 SLSRK
+430 M
-435 LIEELRI
+435 
-442 VQRHRLLNKKD
+442 D

-767 EDGPAGKAGVKVGD
+767 EDGPAGKGGVKVGD

-864 DVDVPLEVAPS
+864 DVDVPLEIAPS

-921 PEESSSDSSS
+921 PEE
-931 SASPR
+931 
-936 ESPQAREQ
+936 
-944 EAEFMINPASQ
+944 
-955 MRENQFSQPDD
+955 RENQLSQPDD
-966 PYKVAKAQEVSFASE
+966 PYKVAKAQGVSFASE
-981 SESDSEVEEETA
+981 SESDSEEE
-993 DPYSDLKQAK
+993 
-1003 ESPIIPEKVGI
+1003 
-1014 TFACMPQ
+1014 
-1021 LLNPSENAP
+1021 ENAP

-1059 EPEEEEIPVEIAVPV
+1059 EPEEEEIPLEIAVPV

-1104 EVEIHAEL
+1104 EVEIHAE
-1112 SSEQG
+1112 
-1117 MTIATTLVRDQ
+1117 TIATTLVRDQ

-1267 SEMQS
+1267 SEMQQS

-1279 SPLVEPPSP
+1279 GPLVEPPSP

-1574 TPAPPEVSPERLRR
+1574 TPAERLRR

-1608 AELQRKSEE
+1608 AELQRKREE
-1617 EERAREERKKEDVD
+1617 EERAREERK
-1631 AKDALS
+1631 
-1637 RSTLVHQMAP
+1637 

-1733 AQQKGGTLPKAKG
+1733 AQQKGGTLPKAK
-1746 PPPPIPK
+1746 
-1753 KPTIFKTR
+1753 
-1761 SVDEGN
+1761 
-1767 RPPKPPKPPKP
+1767 
-1778 VLPKPKDGDKRVSL
+1778 DKRVSL

>member
-19 DKRHCNLLVVPDDI
+19 DKRHCNLMVVPDDI

-128 LRSLRYVALN
+128 LRGLRYVALN

-423 SAKKQQS
+423 SAS
-430 SLSRK
+430 
-435 LIEELRI
+435 
-442 VQRHRLLNKKD
+442 
-453 NLPIEERIRKLRW
+453 
-466 SSHTD
+466 
-471 DTGYKSGMIMFQDM
+471 M
-485 GWPEEP
+485 
-491 HSHIQYGGYLQEEEN
+491 EN
-506 LFPDGRSMDDGW
+506 LFPDGRSMDEAW
-518 SEPVPDRT
+518 TEPVPDRT

-563 LAKQQNKHS
+563 LAKQQQNKHS
-572 DEDGHVMTAESEEEN
+572 DEDGHVMTAESEDEN
-587 EEEED
+587 EEDD

-615 QEGPRE
+615 QERPRE
-621 VEEEEEELLP
+621 EEEEEELLP
-631 VRTHEENFEENEETD
+631 ERTQEENDEEAEETD
-646 DEDRERQVTFA
+646 DEDRERQVTFS

-679 KGKRLNLDEETAA
+679 K
-692 DAVAAILQRHQS
+692 
-704 QTSHQGVVLNS
+704 

-726 QEMTLTIQRPPGMGL
+726 QQMTLTIQRPPGMGL

-817 VMVERKPPPQ
+817 VMVERKPLPQ
-827 PSVGEVPQPRPP
+827 PS
-839 TPPSMPDEAP
+839 TK
-849 TEVKKHGVSFASSGP
+849 T
-864 DVDVPLEVAPS
+864 
-875 NNTSLDPPTPAKRT
+875 
-889 GVTFDPP
+889 
-896 TPAKRTGVTFGP
+896 
-908 PGVTFAPAEGDDG
+908 
-921 PEESSSDSSS
+921 
-931 SASPR
+931 
-936 ESPQAREQ
+936 
-944 EAEFMINPASQ
+944 
-955 MRENQFSQPDD
+955 
-966 PYKVAKAQEVSFASE
+966 
-981 SESDSEVEEETA
+981 
-993 DPYSDLKQAK
+993 
-1003 ESPIIPEKVGI
+1003 
-1014 TFACMPQ
+1014 
-1021 LLNPSENAP
+1021 
-1030 QPRPPSPPN
+1030 
-1039 ITVQE
+1039 
-1044 PSPMKKV
+1044 
-1051 GVSFASEV
+1051 
-1059 EPEEEEIPVEIAVPV
+1059 
-1074 NKSPPG
+1074 PPG
-1080 SPEKALTDEQAS
+1080 SPEKGLTDEQAS

-1104 EVEIHAEL
+1104 EVEIHAE
-1112 SSEQG
+1112 
-1117 MTIATTLVRDQ
+1117 TIATTLVRDQ

-1139 GSTPYKGN
+1139 GSTPFKGN

-1168 DVGDKIISINGVDI
+1168 DVGDKIISINGVDV

-1193 LTSSDRIQLVTYR
+1193 LTSSDRIQLVIYR

-1267 SEMQS
+1267 SEMQE
-1272 SVVMSSP
+1272 SVVMASP
-1279 SPLVEPPSP
+1279 SPMAEPPSP
-1288 IVNHAEEEEEM
+1288 IVNHAEEEEEEM
-1299 KESPYP
+1299 KDSPFP

-1361 ALKVGDRILQVN
+1361 SLKVGDRILQVN

-1393 HQINLV
+1393 HQINMV

-1456 ARDARLKV
+1456 ARDGRLKV

-1506 AVKTMSPSSI
+1506 AVKAMSPTSI

-1553 EEMVRESQAWEKEEV
+1553 EEMVRESQAWEREEV
-1568 EKLTGS
+1568 ETM
-1574 TPAPPEVSPERLRR
+1574 ERLRR

-1608 AELQRKSEE
+1608 AELQRKREE
-1617 EERAREERKKEDVD
+1617 EERAREDRKKQDEE
-1631 AKDALS
+1631 AKDVLS

-1647 RIHHVEQPKLDAV
+1647 RIHHVEQPKSDAV
-1660 QQSKDSPTKVA
+1660 QQSKDSATKVA
-1671 PPPTLPKPKPKPELL
+1671 PPTLPKPKPKPELL

-1708 EDKVTVPSPE
+1708 EDKMDVPSPE

-1733 AQQKGGTLPKAKG
+1733 AQQKGGTLPKAK
-1746 PPPPIPK
+1746 
-1753 KPTIFKTR
+1753 
-1761 SVDEGN
+1761 
-1767 RPPKPPKPPKP
+1767 
-1778 VLPKPKDGDKRVSL
+1778 DKSQRVSL

-1969 PDRLSHEDNGNV
+1969 PDRSHEDNGNV
-1981 SIDANDNTQ
+1981 STDANDNTQ
-1990 GSPASSQSSSYTG
+1990 DSPASSQSSSYTG

-2014 GDNSSTS
+2014 GDNSSPS

>member
-19 DKRHCNLLVVPDDI
+19 DKRHCNLMVVPDDI

-128 LRSLRYVALN
+128 LRGLRYVALN

-423 SAKKQQS
+423 SAS
-430 SLSRK
+430 
-435 LIEELRI
+435 
-442 VQRHRLLNKKD
+442 
-453 NLPIEERIRKLRW
+453 
-466 SSHTD
+466 
-471 DTGYKSGMIMFQDM
+471 M
-485 GWPEEP
+485 
-491 HSHIQYGGYLQEEEN
+491 EN
-506 LFPDGRSMDDGW
+506 LFPDGRSMDEAW
-518 SEPVPDRT
+518 TEPVPDRT

-563 LAKQQNKHS
+563 LAKQQQNKHS
-572 DEDGHVMTAESEEEN
+572 DEDGHVMTAESEDEN
-587 EEEED
+587 EEDD

-615 QEGPRE
+615 QERPRE
-621 VEEEEEELLP
+621 EEEEEELLP
-631 VRTHEENFEENEETD
+631 ERTQEENDEEAEETD
-646 DEDRERQVTFA
+646 DEDRERQVTFS

-704 QTSHQGVVLNS
+704 QTSQKGIVLNS

-726 QEMTLTIQRPPGMGL
+726 QQMTLTIQRPPGMGL

-817 VMVERKPPPQ
+817 VMVERKPLPQ
-827 PSVGEVPQPRPP
+827 PSEVPQPRPP
-839 TPPSMPDEAP
+839 TPPSSMPDEPP
-849 TEVKKHGVSFASSGP
+849 TEVKKHGVSFASGP
-864 DVDVPLEVAPS
+864 EEDVPLE
-875 NNTSLDPPTPAKRT
+875 TKT
-889 GVTFDPP
+889 
-896 TPAKRTGVTFGP
+896 
-908 PGVTFAPAEGDDG
+908 
-921 PEESSSDSSS
+921 
-931 SASPR
+931 
-936 ESPQAREQ
+936 
-944 EAEFMINPASQ
+944 
-955 MRENQFSQPDD
+955 
-966 PYKVAKAQEVSFASE
+966 
-981 SESDSEVEEETA
+981 
-993 DPYSDLKQAK
+993 
-1003 ESPIIPEKVGI
+1003 
-1014 TFACMPQ
+1014 
-1021 LLNPSENAP
+1021 
-1030 QPRPPSPPN
+1030 
-1039 ITVQE
+1039 
-1044 PSPMKKV
+1044 
-1051 GVSFASEV
+1051 
-1059 EPEEEEIPVEIAVPV
+1059 
-1074 NKSPPG
+1074 PPG
-1080 SPEKALTDEQAS
+1080 SPEKGLTDEQAS

-1104 EVEIHAEL
+1104 EVEIHAE
-1112 SSEQG
+1112 
-1117 MTIATTLVRDQ
+1117 TIATTLVRDQ

-1139 GSTPYKGN
+1139 GSTPFKGN

-1168 DVGDKIISINGVDI
+1168 DVGDKIISINGVDV

-1193 LTSSDRIQLVTYR
+1193 LTSSDRIQLVIYR

-1267 SEMQS
+1267 SEMQE
-1272 SVVMSSP
+1272 SVVMASP
-1279 SPLVEPPSP
+1279 SPMAEPPSP
-1288 IVNHAEEEEEM
+1288 IVNHAEEEEEEM
-1299 KESPYP
+1299 KDSPFP

-1361 ALKVGDRILQVN
+1361 SLKVGDRILQVN

-1393 HQINLV
+1393 HQINMV

-1456 ARDARLKV
+1456 ARDGRLKV

-1506 AVKTMSPSSI
+1506 AVKAMSPTSI

-1553 EEMVRESQAWEKEEV
+1553 EEMVRESQAWEREEV
-1568 EKLTGS
+1568 ETMTGS
-1574 TPAPPEVSPERLRR
+1574 TPTPAEVSPERLRR

-1608 AELQRKSEE
+1608 AELQRKREE
-1617 EERAREERKKEDVD
+1617 EERAREDRKKQDEE
-1631 AKDALS
+1631 AKDVLS

-1647 RIHHVEQPKLDAV
+1647 RIHHVEQPKSDAV
-1660 QQSKDSPTKVA
+1660 QQSKDSATKVA
-1671 PPPTLPKPKPKPELL
+1671 PPTLPKPKPKPELL

-1708 EDKVTVPSPE
+1708 EDKMDVPSPE

-1761 SVDEGN
+1761 SVDEGFGMVTLHAG
-1767 RPPKPPKPPKP
+1767 PPVNPFKSMLGTP
-1778 VLPKPKDGDKRVSL
+1778 DKSQRVSL

-1969 PDRLSHEDNGNV
+1969 PDRSHEDNGNV
-1981 SIDANDNTQ
+1981 STDANDNTQ
-1990 GSPASSQSSSYTG
+1990 DSPASSQSSSYTG

-2014 GDNSSTS
+2014 GDNSSPS

>member
-19 DKRHCNLLVVPDDI
+19 DKRHCNLMVVPDDI

-128 LRSLRYVALN
+128 LRGLRYVALN

-291 KIRELIL
+291 RIRELIL

-423 SAKKQQS
+423 SAS
-430 SLSRK
+430 
-435 LIEELRI
+435 
-442 VQRHRLLNKKD
+442 
-453 NLPIEERIRKLRW
+453 
-466 SSHTD
+466 
-471 DTGYKSGMIMFQDM
+471 M
-485 GWPEEP
+485 
-491 HSHIQYGGYLQEEEN
+491 EN
-506 LFPDGRSMDDGW
+506 LFPDGRSMEDAW
-518 SEPVPDRT
+518 NEPVPDRT

-587 EEEED
+587 EEEDD
-592 EHTPLMVTN
+592 EQTPLMVTN
-601 QHAVAE
+601 QHAVALQQQQ

-615 QEGPRE
+615 QEEPRE
-621 VEEEEEELLP
+621 EEEEEELLP
-631 VRTHEENFEENEETD
+631 ERTQEENEEEAEETD
-646 DEDRERQVTFA
+646 DEDRERQVTFS
-657 SDTEDVEKSD
+657 SDTEDMEKND

-704 QTSHQGVVLNS
+704 QTSQKGIVLNS

-817 VMVERKPPPQ
+817 VMVERKPLPQ
-827 PSVGEVPQPRPP
+827 PSV
-839 TPPSMPDEAP
+839 
-849 TEVKKHGVSFASSGP
+849 
-864 DVDVPLEVAPS
+864 
-875 NNTSLDPPTPAKRT
+875 
-889 GVTFDPP
+889 
-896 TPAKRTGVTFGP
+896 
-908 PGVTFAPAEGDDG
+908 
-921 PEESSSDSSS
+921 
-931 SASPR
+931 
-936 ESPQAREQ
+936 
-944 EAEFMINPASQ
+944 
-955 MRENQFSQPDD
+955 
-966 PYKVAKAQEVSFASE
+966 
-981 SESDSEVEEETA
+981 
-993 DPYSDLKQAK
+993 
-1003 ESPIIPEKVGI
+1003 
-1014 TFACMPQ
+1014 
-1021 LLNPSENAP
+1021 
-1030 QPRPPSPPN
+1030 
-1039 ITVQE
+1039 
-1044 PSPMKKV
+1044 
-1051 GVSFASEV
+1051 
-1059 EPEEEEIPVEIAVPV
+1059 AVPV
-1074 NKSPPG
+1074 TNTPPG

-1104 EVEIHAEL
+1104 EVEIHAE
-1112 SSEQG
+1112 
-1117 MTIATTLVRDQ
+1117 TIATTLVRDQ

-1168 DVGDKIISINGVDI
+1168 DVGDKIISINGTDV

-1193 LTSSDRIQLVTYR
+1193 LTSSDRIQLVIYR
-1206 EHLVINQEPPA
+1206 EHLVINQDPPA

-1234 IPRSPT
+1234 VPRSPT

-1279 SPLVEPPSP
+1279 GPLVEPPSP

-1299 KESPYP
+1299 KDSPYP

-1335 DEPGIFISKVKPGV
+1335 DEPGIFISK
-1349 LKIVGGGAADKT
+1349 IVGGGAADKT
-1361 ALKVGDRILQVN
+1361 SLKVGDRILKVN

-1393 HQINLV
+1393 HQIDMV

-1506 AVKTMSPSSI
+1506 AVKSMSPTSI

-1568 EKLTGS
+1568 EKL
-1574 TPAPPEVSPERLRR
+1574 ERLRR

-1608 AELQRKSEE
+1608 AELQRKREE
-1617 EERAREERKKEDVD
+1617 EERAREERK
-1631 AKDALS
+1631 
-1637 RSTLVHQMAP
+1637 
-1647 RIHHVEQPKLDAV
+1647 RIHHVEQPKPEAV
-1660 QQSKDSPTKVA
+1660 QQ
-1671 PPPTLPKPKPKPELL
+1671 
-1686 GYKDVSACP
+1686 
-1695 PRRLSDRVSEVID
+1695 VID
-1708 EDKVTVPSPE
+1708 EDKIDVPSPE

-1969 PDRLSHEDNGNV
+1969 PDRSSHEDNGNV
-1981 SIDANDNTQ
+1981 SIDANDNSQ
-1990 GSPASSQSSSYTG
+1990 DSPASSQSSSYTG
-2003 SYGNYSSQQAN
+2003 SYGNYSSQHAN
-2014 GDNSSTS
+2014 GDNSSPS

>member
-19 DKRHCNLLVVPDDI
+19 DKRHCNLMVVPDDI

-128 LRSLRYVALN
+128 LRGLRYVALN

-291 KIRELIL
+291 RIRELIL

-423 SAKKQQS
+423 SAKKQQT

-485 GWPEEP
+485 GWAEDP
-491 HSHIQYGGYLQEEEN
+491 HAQFQYGGYLPEEEN
-506 LFPDGRSMDDGW
+506 LFPDGRSMEDAW
-518 SEPVPDRT
+518 NEPVPDRT

-587 EEEED
+587 EEEDD
-592 EHTPLMVTN
+592 EQTPLMVTN
-601 QHAVAE
+601 QHAVALQQQQ

-615 QEGPRE
+615 QEEPRE
-621 VEEEEEELLP
+621 EEEEEELLP
-631 VRTHEENFEENEETD
+631 ERTQEENEEEAEETD
-646 DEDRERQVTFA
+646 DEDRERQVTFS
-657 SDTEDVEKSD
+657 SDTEDMEKND

-704 QTSHQGVVLNS
+704 QTSQKGIVLNS

-817 VMVERKPPPQ
+817 VMVERKPLPQ
-827 PSVGEVPQPRPP
+827 PSV
-839 TPPSMPDEAP
+839 
-849 TEVKKHGVSFASSGP
+849 
-864 DVDVPLEVAPS
+864 
-875 NNTSLDPPTPAKRT
+875 
-889 GVTFDPP
+889 
-896 TPAKRTGVTFGP
+896 
-908 PGVTFAPAEGDDG
+908 
-921 PEESSSDSSS
+921 
-931 SASPR
+931 
-936 ESPQAREQ
+936 
-944 EAEFMINPASQ
+944 
-955 MRENQFSQPDD
+955 
-966 PYKVAKAQEVSFASE
+966 
-981 SESDSEVEEETA
+981 
-993 DPYSDLKQAK
+993 
-1003 ESPIIPEKVGI
+1003 
-1014 TFACMPQ
+1014 
-1021 LLNPSENAP
+1021 
-1030 QPRPPSPPN
+1030 
-1039 ITVQE
+1039 
-1044 PSPMKKV
+1044 
-1051 GVSFASEV
+1051 
-1059 EPEEEEIPVEIAVPV
+1059 AVPV
-1074 NKSPPG
+1074 TNTPPG

-1104 EVEIHAEL
+1104 EVEIHAE
-1112 SSEQG
+1112 
-1117 MTIATTLVRDQ
+1117 TIATTLVRDQ

-1168 DVGDKIISINGVDI
+1168 DVGDKIISINGTDV

-1193 LTSSDRIQLVTYR
+1193 LTSSDRIQLVIYR
-1206 EHLVINQEPPA
+1206 EHLVINQDPPA

-1234 IPRSPT
+1234 VPRSPT

-1279 SPLVEPPSP
+1279 GPLVEPPSP

-1299 KESPYP
+1299 KDSPYP

-1361 ALKVGDRILQVN
+1361 SLKVGDRILKVN

-1393 HQINLV
+1393 HQIDMV

-1506 AVKTMSPSSI
+1506 AVKSMSPTSI

-1568 EKLTGS
+1568 EKL
-1574 TPAPPEVSPERLRR
+1574 ERLRR

-1608 AELQRKSEE
+1608 AELQRKREE
-1617 EERAREERKKEDVD
+1617 EERAREERKKHDEE

-1647 RIHHVEQPKLDAV
+1647 RIHHVEQPKPEAV

-1671 PPPTLPKPKPKPELL
+1671 PPTLPKPKPKPELL

-1708 EDKVTVPSPE
+1708 EDKIDVPSPE

-1969 PDRLSHEDNGNV
+1969 PDRSSHEDNGNV
-1981 SIDANDNTQ
+1981 SIDANDNSQ
-1990 GSPASSQSSSYTG
+1990 DSPASSQSSSYTG
-2003 SYGNYSSQQAN
+2003 SYGNYSSQHAN
-2014 GDNSSTS
+2014 GDNSSPS

>member
-19 DKRHCNLLVVPDDI
+19 DKRHCNLMVVPDDI

-128 LRSLRYVALN
+128 LRGLRYVALN

-291 KIRELIL
+291 RIRELIL

-423 SAKKQQS
+423 SAKKQQT

-485 GWPEEP
+485 GWAEDP
-491 HSHIQYGGYLQEEEN
+491 HAQFQYGGYLPEEEN
-506 LFPDGRSMDDGW
+506 LFPDGRSMEDAW
-518 SEPVPDRT
+518 NEPVPDRT

-587 EEEED
+587 EEEDD
-592 EHTPLMVTN
+592 EQTPLMVTN
-601 QHAVAE
+601 QHAVALQQQQ

-615 QEGPRE
+615 QEEPRE
-621 VEEEEEELLP
+621 EEEEEELLP
-631 VRTHEENFEENEETD
+631 ERTQEENEEEAEETD
-646 DEDRERQVTFA
+646 DEDRERQVTFS
-657 SDTEDVEKSD
+657 SDTEDMEKND

-704 QTSHQGVVLNS
+704 QTSQKGIVLNS

-817 VMVERKPPPQ
+817 VMVERKPLPQ
-827 PSVGEVPQPRPP
+827 PSVEVPQPRPP
-839 TPPSMPDEAP
+839 SPPSMPDEPP
-849 TEVKKHGVSFASSGP
+849 TEVKKHGVSFASGP
-864 DVDVPLEVAPS
+864 EVDIPLEVAPS
-875 NNTSLDPPTPAKRT
+875 NNVSLDPPTPAKRS
-889 GVTFDPP
+889 GVS
-896 TPAKRTGVTFGP
+896 
-908 PGVTFAPAEGDDG
+908 FAPVEGDDS
-921 PEESSSDSSS
+921 PEESTSDSSS
-931 SASPR
+931 SPSPR
-936 ESPQAREQ
+936 ESPQARERD
-944 EAEFMINPASQ
+944 AEIAIDPSPQ
-955 MRENQFSQPDD
+955 MEI
-966 PYKVAKAQEVSFASE
+966 V
-981 SESDSEVEEETA
+981 
-993 DPYSDLKQAK
+993 DPYSNLKPGE
-1003 ESPIIPEKVGI
+1003 ESPIIPQKVAI
-1014 TFACMPQ
+1014 TFACLPQ
-1021 LLNPSENAP
+1021 LLNLTENVP

-1051 GVSFASEV
+1051 GVSFASEA
-1059 EPEEEEIPVEIAVPV
+1059 EQEDEEIPLEIAVPV
-1074 NKSPPG
+1074 TNTPPG

-1104 EVEIHAEL
+1104 EVEIHAEQT
-1112 SSEQG
+1112 SAQG
-1117 MTIATTLVRDQ
+1117 LTIATTLVRDQ

-1168 DVGDKIISINGVDI
+1168 DVGDKIISINGTDV

-1193 LTSSDRIQLVTYR
+1193 LTSSDRIQLVIYR
-1206 EHLVINQEPPA
+1206 EHLVINQDPPA

-1234 IPRSPT
+1234 VPRSPT

-1279 SPLVEPPSP
+1279 GPLVEPPSP

-1299 KESPYP
+1299 KDSPYP

-1335 DEPGIFISKVKPGV
+1335 DEPGIFISK
-1349 LKIVGGGAADKT
+1349 IVGGGAADKT
-1361 ALKVGDRILQVN
+1361 SLKVGDRILKVN

-1393 HQINLV
+1393 HQIDMV

-1506 AVKTMSPSSI
+1506 AVKSMSPTSI

-1574 TPAPPEVSPERLRR
+1574 TPAPAEVSPERLRR

-1608 AELQRKSEE
+1608 AELQRKREE
-1617 EERAREERKKEDVD
+1617 EERAREERKKHDEE

-1647 RIHHVEQPKLDAV
+1647 RIHHVEQPKPEAV

-1671 PPPTLPKPKPKPELL
+1671 PPTLPKPKPKPELL

-1708 EDKVTVPSPE
+1708 EDKIDVPSPE

-1969 PDRLSHEDNGNV
+1969 PDRSSHEDNGNV
-1981 SIDANDNTQ
+1981 SIDANDNSQ
-1990 GSPASSQSSSYTG
+1990 DSPASSQSSSYTG
-2003 SYGNYSSQQAN
+2003 SYGNYSSQHAN
-2014 GDNSSTS
+2014 GDNSSPS

>member
-19 DKRHCNLLVVPDDI
+19 DKRHCNLMVVPDDI

-128 LRSLRYVALN
+128 LRGLRYVALN

-423 SAKKQQS
+423 SAS
-430 SLSRK
+430 
-435 LIEELRI
+435 
-442 VQRHRLLNKKD
+442 
-453 NLPIEERIRKLRW
+453 
-466 SSHTD
+466 
-471 DTGYKSGMIMFQDM
+471 M
-485 GWPEEP
+485 
-491 HSHIQYGGYLQEEEN
+491 EN
-506 LFPDGRSMDDGW
+506 LFPDGRSMDEAW
-518 SEPVPDRT
+518 TEPVPDRT

-563 LAKQQNKHS
+563 LAKQQQNKHS
-572 DEDGHVMTAESEEEN
+572 DEDGHVMTAESEDEN
-587 EEEED
+587 EEDD

-615 QEGPRE
+615 QERPRE
-621 VEEEEEELLP
+621 EEEEEELLP
-631 VRTHEENFEENEETD
+631 ERTQEENDEEAEETD
-646 DEDRERQVTFA
+646 DEDRERQVTFS

-704 QTSHQGVVLNS
+704 QTSQKGIVLNS

-726 QEMTLTIQRPPGMGL
+726 QQMTLTIQRPPGMGL

-817 VMVERKPPPQ
+817 VMVERKPLPQ
-827 PSVGEVPQPRPP
+827 PS
-839 TPPSMPDEAP
+839 TK
-849 TEVKKHGVSFASSGP
+849 T
-864 DVDVPLEVAPS
+864 
-875 NNTSLDPPTPAKRT
+875 
-889 GVTFDPP
+889 
-896 TPAKRTGVTFGP
+896 
-908 PGVTFAPAEGDDG
+908 
-921 PEESSSDSSS
+921 
-931 SASPR
+931 
-936 ESPQAREQ
+936 
-944 EAEFMINPASQ
+944 
-955 MRENQFSQPDD
+955 
-966 PYKVAKAQEVSFASE
+966 
-981 SESDSEVEEETA
+981 
-993 DPYSDLKQAK
+993 
-1003 ESPIIPEKVGI
+1003 
-1014 TFACMPQ
+1014 
-1021 LLNPSENAP
+1021 
-1030 QPRPPSPPN
+1030 
-1039 ITVQE
+1039 
-1044 PSPMKKV
+1044 
-1051 GVSFASEV
+1051 
-1059 EPEEEEIPVEIAVPV
+1059 
-1074 NKSPPG
+1074 PPG
-1080 SPEKALTDEQAS
+1080 SPEKGLTDEQAS

-1104 EVEIHAEL
+1104 EVEIHAE
-1112 SSEQG
+1112 
-1117 MTIATTLVRDQ
+1117 TIATTLVRDQ

-1139 GSTPYKGN
+1139 GSTPFKGN

-1168 DVGDKIISINGVDI
+1168 DVGDKIISINGVDV

-1193 LTSSDRIQLVTYR
+1193 LTSSDRIQLVIYR

-1267 SEMQS
+1267 SEMQE
-1272 SVVMSSP
+1272 SVVMASP
-1279 SPLVEPPSP
+1279 SPMAEPPSP
-1288 IVNHAEEEEEM
+1288 IVNHAEEEEEEM
-1299 KESPYP
+1299 KDSPFP

-1361 ALKVGDRILQVN
+1361 SLKVGDRILQVN

-1393 HQINLV
+1393 HQINMV

-1456 ARDARLKV
+1456 ARDGRLKV

-1506 AVKTMSPSSI
+1506 AVKAMSPTSI

-1553 EEMVRESQAWEKEEV
+1553 EEMVRESQAWEREEV
-1568 EKLTGS
+1568 ETM
-1574 TPAPPEVSPERLRR
+1574 ERLRR

-1608 AELQRKSEE
+1608 AELQRKREE
-1617 EERAREERKKEDVD
+1617 EERAREDRKKQDEE
-1631 AKDALS
+1631 AKDVLS

-1647 RIHHVEQPKLDAV
+1647 RIHHVEQPKSDAV
-1660 QQSKDSPTKVA
+1660 QQSKDSATKVA
-1671 PPPTLPKPKPKPELL
+1671 PPTLPKPKPKPELL

-1708 EDKVTVPSPE
+1708 EDKMDVPSPE

-1761 SVDEGN
+1761 SVDEGFGMVTLHAG
-1767 RPPKPPKPPKP
+1767 PPVNPFKSMLGTP
-1778 VLPKPKDGDKRVSL
+1778 DKSQRVSL

-1969 PDRLSHEDNGNV
+1969 PDRSHEDNGNV
-1981 SIDANDNTQ
+1981 STDANDNTQ
-1990 GSPASSQSSSYTG
+1990 DSPASSQSSSYTG

-2014 GDNSSTS
+2014 GDNSSPS

>member
-19 DKRHCNLLVVPDDI
+19 DKRHCNLMVVPDDI

-128 LRSLRYVALN
+128 LRGLRYVALN

-291 KIRELIL
+291 RIRELIL

-423 SAKKQQS
+423 SAS
-430 SLSRK
+430 
-435 LIEELRI
+435 
-442 VQRHRLLNKKD
+442 
-453 NLPIEERIRKLRW
+453 
-466 SSHTD
+466 
-471 DTGYKSGMIMFQDM
+471 M
-485 GWPEEP
+485 
-491 HSHIQYGGYLQEEEN
+491 EN
-506 LFPDGRSMDDGW
+506 LFPDGRSMEDAW
-518 SEPVPDRT
+518 NEPVPDRT

-587 EEEED
+587 EEEDD
-592 EHTPLMVTN
+592 EQTPLMVTN
-601 QHAVAE
+601 QHAVALQQQQ

-615 QEGPRE
+615 QEEPRE
-621 VEEEEEELLP
+621 EEEEEELLP
-631 VRTHEENFEENEETD
+631 ERTQEENEEEAEETD
-646 DEDRERQVTFA
+646 DEDRERQVTFS
-657 SDTEDVEKSD
+657 SDTEDMEKND

-704 QTSHQGVVLNS
+704 QTSQKGIVLNS

-817 VMVERKPPPQ
+817 VMVERKPLPQ
-827 PSVGEVPQPRPP
+827 PSV
-839 TPPSMPDEAP
+839 
-849 TEVKKHGVSFASSGP
+849 
-864 DVDVPLEVAPS
+864 
-875 NNTSLDPPTPAKRT
+875 
-889 GVTFDPP
+889 
-896 TPAKRTGVTFGP
+896 
-908 PGVTFAPAEGDDG
+908 
-921 PEESSSDSSS
+921 
-931 SASPR
+931 
-936 ESPQAREQ
+936 
-944 EAEFMINPASQ
+944 
-955 MRENQFSQPDD
+955 
-966 PYKVAKAQEVSFASE
+966 
-981 SESDSEVEEETA
+981 
-993 DPYSDLKQAK
+993 
-1003 ESPIIPEKVGI
+1003 
-1014 TFACMPQ
+1014 
-1021 LLNPSENAP
+1021 
-1030 QPRPPSPPN
+1030 
-1039 ITVQE
+1039 
-1044 PSPMKKV
+1044 
-1051 GVSFASEV
+1051 
-1059 EPEEEEIPVEIAVPV
+1059 AVPV
-1074 NKSPPG
+1074 TNTPPG

-1104 EVEIHAEL
+1104 EVEIHAE
-1112 SSEQG
+1112 
-1117 MTIATTLVRDQ
+1117 TIATTLVRDQ

-1168 DVGDKIISINGVDI
+1168 DVGDKIISINGTDV

-1193 LTSSDRIQLVTYR
+1193 LTSSDRIQLVIYR
-1206 EHLVINQEPPA
+1206 EHLVINQDPPA

-1234 IPRSPT
+1234 VPRSPT

-1279 SPLVEPPSP
+1279 GPLVEPPSP

-1299 KESPYP
+1299 KDSPYP

-1335 DEPGIFISKVKPGV
+1335 DEPGIFISK
-1349 LKIVGGGAADKT
+1349 IVGGGAADKT
-1361 ALKVGDRILQVN
+1361 SLKVGDRILKVN

-1393 HQINLV
+1393 HQIDMV

-1506 AVKTMSPSSI
+1506 AVKSMSPTSI

-1568 EKLTGS
+1568 EKL
-1574 TPAPPEVSPERLRR
+1574 ERLRR

-1608 AELQRKSEE
+1608 AELQRKREE
-1617 EERAREERKKEDVD
+1617 EERAREERKKHDEE

-1647 RIHHVEQPKLDAV
+1647 RIHHVEQPKPEAV

-1671 PPPTLPKPKPKPELL
+1671 PPTLPKPKPKPELL

-1708 EDKVTVPSPE
+1708 EDKIDVPSPE

-1969 PDRLSHEDNGNV
+1969 PDRSSHEDNGNV
-1981 SIDANDNTQ
+1981 SIDANDNSQ
-1990 GSPASSQSSSYTG
+1990 DSPASSQSSSYTG
-2003 SYGNYSSQQAN
+2003 SYGNYSSQHAN
-2014 GDNSSTS
+2014 GDNSSPS

>member
-19 DKRHCNLLVVPDDI
+19 DKRHCNLMVVPDDI

-128 LRSLRYVALN
+128 LRGLRYVALN

-291 KIRELIL
+291 RIRELIL

-423 SAKKQQS
+423 SAKKQQT

-485 GWPEEP
+485 GWAEDP
-491 HSHIQYGGYLQEEEN
+491 HAQFQYGGYLPEEEN
-506 LFPDGRSMDDGW
+506 LFPDGRSMEDAW
-518 SEPVPDRT
+518 NEPVPDRT

-587 EEEED
+587 EEEDD
-592 EHTPLMVTN
+592 EQTPLMVTN
-601 QHAVAE
+601 QHAVALQQQQ

-615 QEGPRE
+615 QEEPRE
-621 VEEEEEELLP
+621 EEEEEELLP
-631 VRTHEENFEENEETD
+631 ERTQEENEEEAEETD
-646 DEDRERQVTFA
+646 DEDRERQVTFS
-657 SDTEDVEKSD
+657 SDTEDMEKND

-704 QTSHQGVVLNS
+704 QTSQKGIVLNS

-817 VMVERKPPPQ
+817 VMVERKPLPQ
-827 PSVGEVPQPRPP
+827 PSVEVPQPRPP
-839 TPPSMPDEAP
+839 SPPSMPDEPP
-849 TEVKKHGVSFASSGP
+849 TEVKKHGVSFASGP
-864 DVDVPLEVAPS
+864 EVDIPLEVAPS
-875 NNTSLDPPTPAKRT
+875 NNVSLDPPTPAKRS
-889 GVTFDPP
+889 GVS
-896 TPAKRTGVTFGP
+896 
-908 PGVTFAPAEGDDG
+908 FAPVEGDDS
-921 PEESSSDSSS
+921 PEESTSDSSS
-931 SASPR
+931 SPSPR
-936 ESPQAREQ
+936 ESPQARERD
-944 EAEFMINPASQ
+944 AEIAIDPSPQ
-955 MRENQFSQPDD
+955 MN
-966 PYKVAKAQEVSFASE
+966 V
-981 SESDSEVEEETA
+981 
-993 DPYSDLKQAK
+993 
-1003 ESPIIPEKVGI
+1003 
-1014 TFACMPQ
+1014 
-1021 LLNPSENAP
+1021 P

-1051 GVSFASEV
+1051 GVSFASEA
-1059 EPEEEEIPVEIAVPV
+1059 EQEDEEIPLEIAVPV
-1074 NKSPPG
+1074 TNTPPG

-1104 EVEIHAEL
+1104 EVEIHAEQT
-1112 SSEQG
+1112 SAQG
-1117 MTIATTLVRDQ
+1117 LTIATTLVRDQ

-1168 DVGDKIISINGVDI
+1168 DVGDKIISINGTDV

-1193 LTSSDRIQLVTYR
+1193 LTSSDRIQLVIYR
-1206 EHLVINQEPPA
+1206 EHLVINQDPPA

-1234 IPRSPT
+1234 VPRSPT

-1279 SPLVEPPSP
+1279 GPLVEPPSP

-1299 KESPYP
+1299 KDSPYP

-1361 ALKVGDRILQVN
+1361 SLKVGDRILKVN

-1393 HQINLV
+1393 HQIDMV

-1506 AVKTMSPSSI
+1506 AVKSMSPTSI

-1574 TPAPPEVSPERLRR
+1574 TPAPAEVSPERLRR

-1608 AELQRKSEE
+1608 AELQRKREE
-1617 EERAREERKKEDVD
+1617 EERAREERKKHDEE

-1647 RIHHVEQPKLDAV
+1647 RIHHVEQPKPEAV

-1671 PPPTLPKPKPKPELL
+1671 PPTLPKPKPKPELL

-1708 EDKVTVPSPE
+1708 EDKIDVPSPE

-1969 PDRLSHEDNGNV
+1969 PDRSSHEDNGNV
-1981 SIDANDNTQ
+1981 SIDANDNSQ
-1990 GSPASSQSSSYTG
+1990 DSPASSQSSSYTG
-2003 SYGNYSSQQAN
+2003 SYGNYSSQHAN
-2014 GDNSSTS
+2014 GDNSSPS

>member
-19 DKRHCNLLVVPDDI
+19 DKRHCNLMVVPDDI

-128 LRSLRYVALN
+128 LRGLRYVALN

-423 SAKKQQS
+423 SAK
-430 SLSRK
+430 
-435 LIEELRI
+435 
-442 VQRHRLLNKKD
+442 
-453 NLPIEERIRKLRW
+453 
-466 SSHTD
+466 
-471 DTGYKSGMIMFQDM
+471 
-485 GWPEEP
+485 
-491 HSHIQYGGYLQEEEN
+491 N
-506 LFPDGRSMDDGW
+506 LFPDGRSMDEAW
-518 SEPVPDRT
+518 TEPVPDRT

-563 LAKQQNKHS
+563 LAKQQQNKHS
-572 DEDGHVMTAESEEEN
+572 DEDGHVMTAESEDEN
-587 EEEED
+587 EEDD

-615 QEGPRE
+615 QERPRE
-621 VEEEEEELLP
+621 EEEEEELLP
-631 VRTHEENFEENEETD
+631 ERTQEENDEEAEETD
-646 DEDRERQVTFA
+646 DEDRERQVTFS

-704 QTSHQGVVLNS
+704 QTSQKGIVLNS

-726 QEMTLTIQRPPGMGL
+726 QQMTLTIQRPPGMGL

-817 VMVERKPPPQ
+817 VMVERKPLPQ
-827 PSVGEVPQPRPP
+827 PSNAPQARPP
-839 TPPSMPDEAP
+839 T
-849 TEVKKHGVSFASSGP
+849 
-864 DVDVPLEVAPS
+864 
-875 NNTSLDPPTPAKRT
+875 
-889 GVTFDPP
+889 
-896 TPAKRTGVTFGP
+896 
-908 PGVTFAPAEGDDG
+908 
-921 PEESSSDSSS
+921 
-931 SASPR
+931 
-936 ESPQAREQ
+936 
-944 EAEFMINPASQ
+944 
-955 MRENQFSQPDD
+955 
-966 PYKVAKAQEVSFASE
+966 
-981 SESDSEVEEETA
+981 
-993 DPYSDLKQAK
+993 
-1003 ESPIIPEKVGI
+1003 
-1014 TFACMPQ
+1014 
-1021 LLNPSENAP
+1021 
-1030 QPRPPSPPN
+1030 PPN

-1051 GVSFASEV
+1051 GVSFASEA
-1059 EPEEEEIPVEIAVPV
+1059 EPEDEEIPLEIT
-1074 NKSPPG
+1074 KTPPG
-1080 SPEKALTDEQAS
+1080 SPEKGLTDEQAS

-1104 EVEIHAEL
+1104 EVEIHAE
-1112 SSEQG
+1112 
-1117 MTIATTLVRDQ
+1117 TIATTLVRDQ

-1139 GSTPYKGN
+1139 GSTPFKGN

-1168 DVGDKIISINGVDI
+1168 DVGDKIISINGVDV

-1193 LTSSDRIQLVTYR
+1193 LTSSDRIQLVIYR

-1267 SEMQS
+1267 SEMQE
-1272 SVVMSSP
+1272 SVVMASP
-1279 SPLVEPPSP
+1279 SPMAEPPSP
-1288 IVNHAEEEEEM
+1288 IVNHAEEEEEEM
-1299 KESPYP
+1299 KDSPFP

-1335 DEPGIFISKVKPGV
+1335 DEPGIFISK
-1349 LKIVGGGAADKT
+1349 IVGGGAADKT
-1361 ALKVGDRILQVN
+1361 SLKVGDRILQVN

-1393 HQINLV
+1393 HQINMV

-1456 ARDARLKV
+1456 ARDGRLKV

-1506 AVKTMSPSSI
+1506 AVKAMSPTSI

-1553 EEMVRESQAWEKEEV
+1553 EEMVRESQAWEREEV
-1568 EKLTGS
+1568 ETM
-1574 TPAPPEVSPERLRR
+1574 ERLRR

-1608 AELQRKSEE
+1608 AELQRKREE
-1617 EERAREERKKEDVD
+1617 EERAREDRKKQDEE
-1631 AKDALS
+1631 AKDVLS

-1647 RIHHVEQPKLDAV
+1647 RIHHVEQPKSDAV
-1660 QQSKDSPTKVA
+1660 QQSKDSATKVA
-1671 PPPTLPKPKPKPELL
+1671 PPTLPKPKPKPELL

-1708 EDKVTVPSPE
+1708 EDKMDVPSPE

-1733 AQQKGGTLPKAKG
+1733 AQQKGGTLPKAK
-1746 PPPPIPK
+1746 
-1753 KPTIFKTR
+1753 
-1761 SVDEGN
+1761 
-1767 RPPKPPKPPKP
+1767 
-1778 VLPKPKDGDKRVSL
+1778 DKSQRVSL

-1969 PDRLSHEDNGNV
+1969 PDRSHEDNGNV
-1981 SIDANDNTQ
+1981 STDANDNTQ
-1990 GSPASSQSSSYTG
+1990 DSPASSQSSSYTG

-2014 GDNSSTS
+2014 GDNSSPS

>member
-19 DKRHCNLLVVPDDI
+19 DKRHCNLMVVPDDI

-128 LRSLRYVALN
+128 LRGLRYVALN

-291 KIRELIL
+291 RIRELIL

-423 SAKKQQS
+423 SAS
-430 SLSRK
+430 
-435 LIEELRI
+435 
-442 VQRHRLLNKKD
+442 
-453 NLPIEERIRKLRW
+453 
-466 SSHTD
+466 
-471 DTGYKSGMIMFQDM
+471 MIMFQDM
-485 GWPEEP
+485 GWAEDP
-491 HSHIQYGGYLQEEEN
+491 HAQFQYGGYLPEEEN
-506 LFPDGRSMDDGW
+506 LFPDGRSMEDAW
-518 SEPVPDRT
+518 NEPVPDRT

-587 EEEED
+587 EEEDD
-592 EHTPLMVTN
+592 EQTPLMVTN
-601 QHAVAE
+601 QHAVALQQQQ

-615 QEGPRE
+615 QEEPRE
-621 VEEEEEELLP
+621 EEEEEELLP
-631 VRTHEENFEENEETD
+631 ERTQEENEEEAEETD
-646 DEDRERQVTFA
+646 DEDRERQVTFS
-657 SDTEDVEKSD
+657 SDTEDMEKND

-679 KGKRLNLDEETAA
+679 K
-692 DAVAAILQRHQS
+692 
-704 QTSHQGVVLNS
+704 

-817 VMVERKPPPQ
+817 VMVERKPLPQ
-827 PSVGEVPQPRPP
+827 PSV
-839 TPPSMPDEAP
+839 
-849 TEVKKHGVSFASSGP
+849 
-864 DVDVPLEVAPS
+864 
-875 NNTSLDPPTPAKRT
+875 
-889 GVTFDPP
+889 
-896 TPAKRTGVTFGP
+896 
-908 PGVTFAPAEGDDG
+908 
-921 PEESSSDSSS
+921 
-931 SASPR
+931 
-936 ESPQAREQ
+936 
-944 EAEFMINPASQ
+944 
-955 MRENQFSQPDD
+955 
-966 PYKVAKAQEVSFASE
+966 
-981 SESDSEVEEETA
+981 
-993 DPYSDLKQAK
+993 
-1003 ESPIIPEKVGI
+1003 
-1014 TFACMPQ
+1014 
-1021 LLNPSENAP
+1021 
-1030 QPRPPSPPN
+1030 
-1039 ITVQE
+1039 
-1044 PSPMKKV
+1044 
-1051 GVSFASEV
+1051 
-1059 EPEEEEIPVEIAVPV
+1059 AVPV
-1074 NKSPPG
+1074 TNTPPG

-1104 EVEIHAEL
+1104 EVEIHAE
-1112 SSEQG
+1112 
-1117 MTIATTLVRDQ
+1117 TIATTLVRDQ

-1168 DVGDKIISINGVDI
+1168 DVGDKIISINGTDV

-1193 LTSSDRIQLVTYR
+1193 LTSSDRIQLVIYR
-1206 EHLVINQEPPA
+1206 EHLVINQDPPA

-1234 IPRSPT
+1234 VPRSPT

-1279 SPLVEPPSP
+1279 GPLVEPPSP

-1299 KESPYP
+1299 KDSPYP

-1335 DEPGIFISKVKPGV
+1335 DEPGIFISK
-1349 LKIVGGGAADKT
+1349 IVGGGAADKT
-1361 ALKVGDRILQVN
+1361 SLKVGDRILKVN

-1393 HQINLV
+1393 HQIDMV

-1506 AVKTMSPSSI
+1506 AVKSMSPTSI

-1574 TPAPPEVSPERLRR
+1574 TPAPAEVSPERLRR

-1608 AELQRKSEE
+1608 AELQRKREE
-1617 EERAREERKKEDVD
+1617 EERAREERKKHDEE

-1647 RIHHVEQPKLDAV
+1647 RIHHVEQPKPEAV

-1671 PPPTLPKPKPKPELL
+1671 PPTLPKPKPKPELL

-1708 EDKVTVPSPE
+1708 EDKIDVPSPE

-1969 PDRLSHEDNGNV
+1969 PDRSSHEDNGNV
-1981 SIDANDNTQ
+1981 SIDANDNSQ
-1990 GSPASSQSSSYTG
+1990 DSPASSQSSSYTG
-2003 SYGNYSSQQAN
+2003 SYGNYSSQHAN
-2014 GDNSSTS
+2014 GDNSSPS

>member
-19 DKRHCNLLVVPDDI
+19 DKRHCNLMVVPDDI

-128 LRSLRYVALN
+128 LRGLRYVALN

-423 SAKKQQS
+423 SAS
-430 SLSRK
+430 
-435 LIEELRI
+435 
-442 VQRHRLLNKKD
+442 
-453 NLPIEERIRKLRW
+453 
-466 SSHTD
+466 
-471 DTGYKSGMIMFQDM
+471 M
-485 GWPEEP
+485 
-491 HSHIQYGGYLQEEEN
+491 EN
-506 LFPDGRSMDDGW
+506 LFPDGRSMDEAW
-518 SEPVPDRT
+518 TEPVPDRT

-563 LAKQQNKHS
+563 LAKQQQNKHS
-572 DEDGHVMTAESEEEN
+572 DEDGHVMTAESEDEN
-587 EEEED
+587 EEDD

-615 QEGPRE
+615 QERPRE
-621 VEEEEEELLP
+621 EEEEEELLP
-631 VRTHEENFEENEETD
+631 ERTQEENDEEAEETD
-646 DEDRERQVTFA
+646 DEDRERQVTFS

-704 QTSHQGVVLNS
+704 QTSQKGIVLNS

-726 QEMTLTIQRPPGMGL
+726 QQMTLTIQRPPGMGL

-817 VMVERKPPPQ
+817 VMVERKPLPQ
-827 PSVGEVPQPRPP
+827 PS
-839 TPPSMPDEAP
+839 TK
-849 TEVKKHGVSFASSGP
+849 T
-864 DVDVPLEVAPS
+864 
-875 NNTSLDPPTPAKRT
+875 
-889 GVTFDPP
+889 
-896 TPAKRTGVTFGP
+896 
-908 PGVTFAPAEGDDG
+908 
-921 PEESSSDSSS
+921 
-931 SASPR
+931 
-936 ESPQAREQ
+936 
-944 EAEFMINPASQ
+944 
-955 MRENQFSQPDD
+955 
-966 PYKVAKAQEVSFASE
+966 
-981 SESDSEVEEETA
+981 
-993 DPYSDLKQAK
+993 
-1003 ESPIIPEKVGI
+1003 
-1014 TFACMPQ
+1014 
-1021 LLNPSENAP
+1021 
-1030 QPRPPSPPN
+1030 
-1039 ITVQE
+1039 
-1044 PSPMKKV
+1044 
-1051 GVSFASEV
+1051 
-1059 EPEEEEIPVEIAVPV
+1059 
-1074 NKSPPG
+1074 PPG
-1080 SPEKALTDEQAS
+1080 SPEKGLTDEQAS

-1104 EVEIHAEL
+1104 EVEIHAE
-1112 SSEQG
+1112 
-1117 MTIATTLVRDQ
+1117 TIATTLVRDQ

-1139 GSTPYKGN
+1139 GSTPFKGN

-1168 DVGDKIISINGVDI
+1168 DVGDKIISINGVDV

-1193 LTSSDRIQLVTYR
+1193 LTSSDRIQLVIYR

-1267 SEMQS
+1267 SEMQE
-1272 SVVMSSP
+1272 SVVMASP
-1279 SPLVEPPSP
+1279 SPMAEPPSP
-1288 IVNHAEEEEEM
+1288 IVNHAEEEEEEM
-1299 KESPYP
+1299 KDSPFP

-1361 ALKVGDRILQVN
+1361 SLKVGDRILQVN

-1393 HQINLV
+1393 HQINMV

-1456 ARDARLKV
+1456 ARDGRLKV

-1506 AVKTMSPSSI
+1506 AVKAMSPTSI

-1553 EEMVRESQAWEKEEV
+1553 EEMVRESQAWEREEV
-1568 EKLTGS
+1568 ETMTGS
-1574 TPAPPEVSPERLRR
+1574 TPTPAEVSPERLRR

-1608 AELQRKSEE
+1608 AELQRKREE
-1617 EERAREERKKEDVD
+1617 EERAREDRKKQDEE
-1631 AKDALS
+1631 AKDVLS

-1647 RIHHVEQPKLDAV
+1647 RIHHVEQPKSDAV
-1660 QQSKDSPTKVA
+1660 QQSKDSATKVA
-1671 PPPTLPKPKPKPELL
+1671 PPTLPKPKPKPELL

-1708 EDKVTVPSPE
+1708 EDKMDVPSPE

-1761 SVDEGN
+1761 SVDEGFGMVTLHAG
-1767 RPPKPPKPPKP
+1767 PPVNPFKSMLGTP
-1778 VLPKPKDGDKRVSL
+1778 DKSQRVSL

-1969 PDRLSHEDNGNV
+1969 PDRSHEDNGNV
-1981 SIDANDNTQ
+1981 STDANDNTQ
-1990 GSPASSQSSSYTG
+1990 DSPASSQSSSYTG

-2014 GDNSSTS
+2014 GDNSSPS

>member
-19 DKRHCNLLVVPDDI
+19 DKRHCNLMVVPDDI

-128 LRSLRYVALN
+128 LRGLRYVALN

-485 GWPEEP
+485 GWSEDP
-491 HSHIQYGGYLQEEEN
+491 HAHIQYGGYLQEEEN
-506 LFPDGRSMDDGW
+506 LFPDGRSMDEAW
-518 SEPVPDRT
+518 TEPVPDRT

-538 EDKPTTFVRHN
+538 EDKPRTVGFTNPASDLPNTTFVRHN

-563 LAKQQNKHS
+563 LAKQQQNKHS
-572 DEDGHVMTAESEEEN
+572 DEDGHVMTAESEDEN
-587 EEEED
+587 EEDD

-615 QEGPRE
+615 QERPRE
-621 VEEEEEELLP
+621 EEEEEELLP
-631 VRTHEENFEENEETD
+631 ERTQEENDEEAEETD
-646 DEDRERQVTFA
+646 DEDRERQVTFS

-704 QTSHQGVVLNS
+704 QTSQKGIVLNS

-726 QEMTLTIQRPPGMGL
+726 QQMTLTIQRPPGMGL

-817 VMVERKPPPQ
+817 VMVERKPLPQ
-827 PSVGEVPQPRPP
+827 PSEVPQPRPP
-839 TPPSMPDEAP
+839 TPPSSMPDEPP
-849 TEVKKHGVSFASSGP
+849 TEVKKHGVSFASGP
-864 DVDVPLEVAPS
+864 EEDVPLEVVPS
-875 NNTSLDPPTPAKRT
+875 NNTALDLDPPTPAKRT
-889 GVTFDPP
+889 GVTF
-896 TPAKRTGVTFGP
+896 
-908 PGVTFAPAEGDDG
+908 APVEGDDG
-921 PEESSSDSSS
+921 PEEDTSDSSS
-931 SASPR
+931 SESPT
-936 ESPQAREQ
+936 ESPQARVRDP
-944 EAEFMINPASQ
+944 EFAIDAVTQ
-955 MRENQFSQPDD
+955 M
-966 PYKVAKAQEVSFASE
+966 
-981 SESDSEVEEETA
+981 
-993 DPYSDLKQAK
+993 
-1003 ESPIIPEKVGI
+1003 
-1014 TFACMPQ
+1014 
-1021 LLNPSENAP
+1021 NAP
-1030 QPRPPSPPN
+1030 QARPPTPPN

-1051 GVSFASEV
+1051 GVSFASEA
-1059 EPEEEEIPVEIAVPV
+1059 EPEDEEIPLEIT
-1074 NKSPPG
+1074 KTPPG
-1080 SPEKALTDEQAS
+1080 SPEKGLTDEQAS

-1104 EVEIHAEL
+1104 EVEIHAE
-1112 SSEQG
+1112 
-1117 MTIATTLVRDQ
+1117 TIATTLVRDQ

-1139 GSTPYKGN
+1139 GSTPFKGN

-1168 DVGDKIISINGVDI
+1168 DVGDKIISINGVDV

-1193 LTSSDRIQLVTYR
+1193 LTSSDRIQLVIYR

-1267 SEMQS
+1267 SEMQE
-1272 SVVMSSP
+1272 SVVMASP
-1279 SPLVEPPSP
+1279 SPMAEPPSP
-1288 IVNHAEEEEEM
+1288 IVNHAEEEEEEM
-1299 KESPYP
+1299 KDSPFP

-1361 ALKVGDRILQVN
+1361 SLKVGDRILQVN

-1393 HQINLV
+1393 HQINMV

-1456 ARDARLKV
+1456 ARDGRLKV

-1506 AVKTMSPSSI
+1506 AVKAMSPTSI

-1553 EEMVRESQAWEKEEV
+1553 EEMVRESQAWEREEV
-1568 EKLTGS
+1568 ETM
-1574 TPAPPEVSPERLRR
+1574 ERLRR

-1608 AELQRKSEE
+1608 AELQRKREE
-1617 EERAREERKKEDVD
+1617 EERAREDRKKQDEE
-1631 AKDALS
+1631 AKDVLS

-1647 RIHHVEQPKLDAV
+1647 RIHHVEQPKSDAV
-1660 QQSKDSPTKVA
+1660 QQSKDSATKVA
-1671 PPPTLPKPKPKPELL
+1671 PPTLPKPKPKPELL

-1708 EDKVTVPSPE
+1708 EDKMDVPSPE

-1733 AQQKGGTLPKAKG
+1733 AQQKGGTLPKAK
-1746 PPPPIPK
+1746 
-1753 KPTIFKTR
+1753 
-1761 SVDEGN
+1761 
-1767 RPPKPPKPPKP
+1767 
-1778 VLPKPKDGDKRVSL
+1778 DKSQRVSL

-1969 PDRLSHEDNGNV
+1969 PDRSHEDNGNV
-1981 SIDANDNTQ
+1981 STDANDNTQ
-1990 GSPASSQSSSYTG
+1990 DSPASSQSSSYTG

-2014 GDNSSTS
+2014 GDNSSPS

>member
-19 DKRHCNLLVVPDDI
+19 DKRHCNLMVVPDDI

-128 LRSLRYVALN
+128 LRGLRYVALN

-291 KIRELIL
+291 RIRELIL

-423 SAKKQQS
+423 SASMEKQQT

-485 GWPEEP
+485 GWAEDP
-491 HSHIQYGGYLQEEEN
+491 HAQFQYGGYLPEEEN
-506 LFPDGRSMDDGW
+506 LFPDGRSMEDAW
-518 SEPVPDRT
+518 NEPVPDRT

-538 EDKPTTFVRHN
+538 EDKPQTVGFTNPDLPNTTFVRHN

-587 EEEED
+587 EEEDD
-592 EHTPLMVTN
+592 EQTPLMVTN
-601 QHAVAE
+601 QHAVPLQQQQ

-615 QEGPRE
+615 QEEPRE
-621 VEEEEEELLP
+621 EEEEEELLP
-631 VRTHEENFEENEETD
+631 ERTQEENEEEAEETD
-646 DEDRERQVTFA
+646 DEDRERQVTFS
-657 SDTEDVEKSD
+657 SDTEDMEKND

-704 QTSHQGVVLNS
+704 QTSQKGIVLNS

-817 VMVERKPPPQ
+817 VMVERKPLPQ
-827 PSVGEVPQPRPP
+827 PSV
-839 TPPSMPDEAP
+839 
-849 TEVKKHGVSFASSGP
+849 
-864 DVDVPLEVAPS
+864 
-875 NNTSLDPPTPAKRT
+875 
-889 GVTFDPP
+889 
-896 TPAKRTGVTFGP
+896 
-908 PGVTFAPAEGDDG
+908 
-921 PEESSSDSSS
+921 
-931 SASPR
+931 
-936 ESPQAREQ
+936 
-944 EAEFMINPASQ
+944 
-955 MRENQFSQPDD
+955 
-966 PYKVAKAQEVSFASE
+966 
-981 SESDSEVEEETA
+981 
-993 DPYSDLKQAK
+993 
-1003 ESPIIPEKVGI
+1003 
-1014 TFACMPQ
+1014 
-1021 LLNPSENAP
+1021 
-1030 QPRPPSPPN
+1030 
-1039 ITVQE
+1039 
-1044 PSPMKKV
+1044 
-1051 GVSFASEV
+1051 
-1059 EPEEEEIPVEIAVPV
+1059 AVPV
-1074 NKSPPG
+1074 TNTPPG

-1104 EVEIHAEL
+1104 EVEIHAE
-1112 SSEQG
+1112 
-1117 MTIATTLVRDQ
+1117 TIATTLVRDQ

-1168 DVGDKIISINGVDI
+1168 DVGDKIISINGTDV

-1193 LTSSDRIQLVTYR
+1193 LTSSDRIQLVIYR
-1206 EHLVINQEPPA
+1206 EHLVINQDPPA

-1234 IPRSPT
+1234 VPRSPT

-1279 SPLVEPPSP
+1279 GPLVEPPSP

-1299 KESPYP
+1299 KDSPYP

-1361 ALKVGDRILQVN
+1361 SLKVGDRILKVN

-1393 HQINLV
+1393 HQIDMV

-1506 AVKTMSPSSI
+1506 AVKSMSPTSI

-1574 TPAPPEVSPERLRR
+1574 TPAPAEVSPERLRR

-1608 AELQRKSEE
+1608 AELQRKREE
-1617 EERAREERKKEDVD
+1617 EERAREERKRHDEE

-1647 RIHHVEQPKLDAV
+1647 RIHHVEQPKPEAV

-1671 PPPTLPKPKPKPELL
+1671 PPTLPKPKPKPELL

-1708 EDKVTVPSPE
+1708 EDKIDVPSPE

-1969 PDRLSHEDNGNV
+1969 PDRSSHEDNGNV
-1981 SIDANDNTQ
+1981 SIDANDNSQ
-1990 GSPASSQSSSYTG
+1990 DSPASSQSSSYTG
-2003 SYGNYSSQQAN
+2003 SYGNYSSQHAN
-2014 GDNSSTS
+2014 GDNSSPS

>member
-19 DKRHCNLLVVPDDI
+19 DKRHCNLMVVPDDI

-128 LRSLRYVALN
+128 LRGLRYVALN

-485 GWPEEP
+485 GWSEDP
-491 HSHIQYGGYLQEEEN
+491 HAHIQYGGYLQEEEN
-506 LFPDGRSMDDGW
+506 LFPDGRSMDEAW
-518 SEPVPDRT
+518 TEPVPDRT

-538 EDKPTTFVRHN
+538 EDKPRTVGFTNPASDLPNTTFVRHN

-563 LAKQQNKHS
+563 LAKQQQNKHS
-572 DEDGHVMTAESEEEN
+572 DEDGHVMTAESEDEN
-587 EEEED
+587 EEDD

-615 QEGPRE
+615 QERPRE
-621 VEEEEEELLP
+621 EEEEEELLP
-631 VRTHEENFEENEETD
+631 ERTQEENDEEAEETD
-646 DEDRERQVTFA
+646 DEDRERQVTFS

-704 QTSHQGVVLNS
+704 QTSQKGIVLNS

-726 QEMTLTIQRPPGMGL
+726 QQMTLTIQRPPGMGL

-817 VMVERKPPPQ
+817 VMVERKPLPQ
-827 PSVGEVPQPRPP
+827 PS
-839 TPPSMPDEAP
+839 TK
-849 TEVKKHGVSFASSGP
+849 T
-864 DVDVPLEVAPS
+864 
-875 NNTSLDPPTPAKRT
+875 
-889 GVTFDPP
+889 
-896 TPAKRTGVTFGP
+896 
-908 PGVTFAPAEGDDG
+908 
-921 PEESSSDSSS
+921 
-931 SASPR
+931 
-936 ESPQAREQ
+936 
-944 EAEFMINPASQ
+944 
-955 MRENQFSQPDD
+955 
-966 PYKVAKAQEVSFASE
+966 
-981 SESDSEVEEETA
+981 
-993 DPYSDLKQAK
+993 
-1003 ESPIIPEKVGI
+1003 
-1014 TFACMPQ
+1014 
-1021 LLNPSENAP
+1021 
-1030 QPRPPSPPN
+1030 
-1039 ITVQE
+1039 
-1044 PSPMKKV
+1044 
-1051 GVSFASEV
+1051 
-1059 EPEEEEIPVEIAVPV
+1059 
-1074 NKSPPG
+1074 PPG
-1080 SPEKALTDEQAS
+1080 SPEKGLTDEQAS

-1104 EVEIHAEL
+1104 EVEIHAE
-1112 SSEQG
+1112 
-1117 MTIATTLVRDQ
+1117 TIATTLVRDQ

-1139 GSTPYKGN
+1139 GSTPFKGN

-1168 DVGDKIISINGVDI
+1168 DVGDKIISINGVDV

-1193 LTSSDRIQLVTYR
+1193 LTSSDRIQLVIYR

-1267 SEMQS
+1267 SEMQE
-1272 SVVMSSP
+1272 SVVMASP
-1279 SPLVEPPSP
+1279 SPMAEPPSP
-1288 IVNHAEEEEEM
+1288 IVNHAEEEEEEM
-1299 KESPYP
+1299 KDSPFP

-1335 DEPGIFISKVKPGV
+1335 DEPGIFISK
-1349 LKIVGGGAADKT
+1349 IVGGGAADKT
-1361 ALKVGDRILQVN
+1361 SLKVGDRILQVN

-1393 HQINLV
+1393 HQINMV

-1456 ARDARLKV
+1456 ARDGRLKV

-1506 AVKTMSPSSI
+1506 AVKAMSPTSI

-1553 EEMVRESQAWEKEEV
+1553 EEMVRESQAWEREEV
-1568 EKLTGS
+1568 ETM
-1574 TPAPPEVSPERLRR
+1574 ERLRR

-1608 AELQRKSEE
+1608 AELQRKREE
-1617 EERAREERKKEDVD
+1617 EERAREDRKKQDEE
-1631 AKDALS
+1631 AKDVLS

-1647 RIHHVEQPKLDAV
+1647 RIHHVEQPKSDAV
-1660 QQSKDSPTKVA
+1660 QQ
-1671 PPPTLPKPKPKPELL
+1671 
-1686 GYKDVSACP
+1686 
-1695 PRRLSDRVSEVID
+1695 VID
-1708 EDKVTVPSPE
+1708 EDKMDVPSPE

-1733 AQQKGGTLPKAKG
+1733 AQQKGGTLPKAK
-1746 PPPPIPK
+1746 
-1753 KPTIFKTR
+1753 
-1761 SVDEGN
+1761 
-1767 RPPKPPKPPKP
+1767 
-1778 VLPKPKDGDKRVSL
+1778 DKSQRVSL

-1969 PDRLSHEDNGNV
+1969 PDRSHEDNGNV
-1981 SIDANDNTQ
+1981 STDANDNTQ
-1990 GSPASSQSSSYTG
+1990 DSPASSQSSSYTG

-2014 GDNSSTS
+2014 GDNSSPS

>member
-19 DKRHCNLLVVPDDI
+19 DKRHCNLMVVPDDI

-128 LRSLRYVALN
+128 LRGLRYVALN

-291 KIRELIL
+291 RIRELIL

-423 SAKKQQS
+423 SAKKQQT

-485 GWPEEP
+485 GWAEDP
-491 HSHIQYGGYLQEEEN
+491 HAQFQYGGYLPEEEN
-506 LFPDGRSMDDGW
+506 LFPDGRSMEDAW
-518 SEPVPDRT
+518 NEPVPDRT

-587 EEEED
+587 EEEDD
-592 EHTPLMVTN
+592 EQTPLMVTN
-601 QHAVAE
+601 QHAVALQQQQ

-615 QEGPRE
+615 QEEPRE
-621 VEEEEEELLP
+621 EEEEEELLP
-631 VRTHEENFEENEETD
+631 ERTQEENEEEAEETD
-646 DEDRERQVTFA
+646 DEDRERQVTFS
-657 SDTEDVEKSD
+657 SDTEDMEKND

-704 QTSHQGVVLNS
+704 QTSQKGIVLNS

-817 VMVERKPPPQ
+817 VMVERKPLPQ
-827 PSVGEVPQPRPP
+827 PSVEVPQPRPP
-839 TPPSMPDEAP
+839 SPPSMPDEPP
-849 TEVKKHGVSFASSGP
+849 TEVKKHGVSFASGP
-864 DVDVPLEVAPS
+864 EVDIPLEVAPS
-875 NNTSLDPPTPAKRT
+875 NNVSLDPPTPAKRS
-889 GVTFDPP
+889 GVS
-896 TPAKRTGVTFGP
+896 
-908 PGVTFAPAEGDDG
+908 FAPVEGDDS
-921 PEESSSDSSS
+921 PEESTSDSSS
-931 SASPR
+931 SPSPR
-936 ESPQAREQ
+936 ESPQARERD
-944 EAEFMINPASQ
+944 AEIAIDPSPQ
-955 MRENQFSQPDD
+955 MEI
-966 PYKVAKAQEVSFASE
+966 V
-981 SESDSEVEEETA
+981 
-993 DPYSDLKQAK
+993 DPYSNLKPGE
-1003 ESPIIPEKVGI
+1003 ESPIIPQKVAI
-1014 TFACMPQ
+1014 TFACLPQ
-1021 LLNPSENAP
+1021 LLNLTENVP

-1051 GVSFASEV
+1051 GVSFASEA
-1059 EPEEEEIPVEIAVPV
+1059 EQEDEEIPLEIAVPV
-1074 NKSPPG
+1074 TNTPPG

-1104 EVEIHAEL
+1104 EVEIHAEQT
-1112 SSEQG
+1112 SAQG
-1117 MTIATTLVRDQ
+1117 LTIATTLVRDQ

-1168 DVGDKIISINGVDI
+1168 DVGDKIISINGTDV

-1193 LTSSDRIQLVTYR
+1193 LTSSDRIQLVIYR
-1206 EHLVINQEPPA
+1206 EHLVINQDPPA

-1234 IPRSPT
+1234 VPRSPT

-1279 SPLVEPPSP
+1279 GPLVEPPSP

-1299 KESPYP
+1299 KDSPYP

-1361 ALKVGDRILQVN
+1361 SLKVGDRILKVN

-1393 HQINLV
+1393 HQIDMV

-1506 AVKTMSPSSI
+1506 AVKSMSPTSI

-1574 TPAPPEVSPERLRR
+1574 TPAPAEVSPERLRR

-1608 AELQRKSEE
+1608 AELQRKREE
-1617 EERAREERKKEDVD
+1617 EERAREERK
-1631 AKDALS
+1631 
-1637 RSTLVHQMAP
+1637 
-1647 RIHHVEQPKLDAV
+1647 RIHHVEQPKPEAV

-1671 PPPTLPKPKPKPELL
+1671 PPTLPKPKPKPELL

-1708 EDKVTVPSPE
+1708 EDKIDVPSPE

-1969 PDRLSHEDNGNV
+1969 PDRSSHEDNGNV
-1981 SIDANDNTQ
+1981 SIDANDNSQ
-1990 GSPASSQSSSYTG
+1990 DSPASSQSSSYTG
-2003 SYGNYSSQQAN
+2003 SYGNYSSQHAN
-2014 GDNSSTS
+2014 GDNSSPS

>member
-19 DKRHCNLLVVPDDI
+19 DKRHCNLMVVPDDI

-128 LRSLRYVALN
+128 LRGLRYVALN

-291 KIRELIL
+291 RIRELIL

-423 SAKKQQS
+423 SAS
-430 SLSRK
+430 M
-435 LIEELRI
+435 
-442 VQRHRLLNKKD
+442 D

-485 GWPEEP
+485 GWAEDP
-491 HSHIQYGGYLQEEEN
+491 HAQFQYGGYLPEEEN
-506 LFPDGRSMDDGW
+506 LFPDGRSMEDAW
-518 SEPVPDRT
+518 NEPVPDRT

-587 EEEED
+587 EEEDD
-592 EHTPLMVTN
+592 EQTPLMVTN
-601 QHAVAE
+601 QHAVALQQQQ

-615 QEGPRE
+615 QEEPRE
-621 VEEEEEELLP
+621 EEEEEELLP
-631 VRTHEENFEENEETD
+631 ERTQEENEEEAEETD
-646 DEDRERQVTFA
+646 DEDRERQVTFS
-657 SDTEDVEKSD
+657 SDTEDMEKND

-704 QTSHQGVVLNS
+704 QTSQKGIVLNS

-817 VMVERKPPPQ
+817 VMVERKPLPQ
-827 PSVGEVPQPRPP
+827 PSVEVPQPRPP
-839 TPPSMPDEAP
+839 SPPSMPDEPP
-849 TEVKKHGVSFASSGP
+849 TEVKKHGVSFASGP
-864 DVDVPLEVAPS
+864 EVDIPLEVAPS
-875 NNTSLDPPTPAKRT
+875 NNVSLDPPTPAKRS
-889 GVTFDPP
+889 GVS
-896 TPAKRTGVTFGP
+896 
-908 PGVTFAPAEGDDG
+908 FAPVEGDDS
-921 PEESSSDSSS
+921 PEESTSDSSS
-931 SASPR
+931 SPSPR
-936 ESPQAREQ
+936 ESPQARERD
-944 EAEFMINPASQ
+944 AEIAIDPSPQ
-955 MRENQFSQPDD
+955 MEI
-966 PYKVAKAQEVSFASE
+966 V
-981 SESDSEVEEETA
+981 
-993 DPYSDLKQAK
+993 DPYSNLKPGE
-1003 ESPIIPEKVGI
+1003 ESPIIPQKVAI
-1014 TFACMPQ
+1014 TFACLPQ
-1021 LLNPSENAP
+1021 LLNLTENVP

-1051 GVSFASEV
+1051 GVSFASEA
-1059 EPEEEEIPVEIAVPV
+1059 EQEDEEIPLEIAVPV
-1074 NKSPPG
+1074 TNTPPG

-1104 EVEIHAEL
+1104 EVEIHAEQT
-1112 SSEQG
+1112 SAQG
-1117 MTIATTLVRDQ
+1117 LTIATTLVRDQ

-1168 DVGDKIISINGVDI
+1168 DVGDKIISINGTDV

-1193 LTSSDRIQLVTYR
+1193 LTSSDRIQLVIYR
-1206 EHLVINQEPPA
+1206 EHLVINQDPPA

-1234 IPRSPT
+1234 VPRSPT

-1279 SPLVEPPSP
+1279 GPLVEPPSP

-1299 KESPYP
+1299 KDSPYP

-1361 ALKVGDRILQVN
+1361 SLKVGDRILKVN

-1393 HQINLV
+1393 HQIDMV

-1506 AVKTMSPSSI
+1506 AVKSMSPTSI

-1574 TPAPPEVSPERLRR
+1574 TPAPAEVSPERLRR

-1608 AELQRKSEE
+1608 AELQRKREE
-1617 EERAREERKKEDVD
+1617 EERAREERKKHDEE

-1647 RIHHVEQPKLDAV
+1647 RIHHVEQPKPEAV

-1671 PPPTLPKPKPKPELL
+1671 PPTLPKPKPKPELL

-1708 EDKVTVPSPE
+1708 EDKIDVPSPE

-1969 PDRLSHEDNGNV
+1969 PDRSSHEDNGNV
-1981 SIDANDNTQ
+1981 SIDANDNSQ
-1990 GSPASSQSSSYTG
+1990 DSPASSQSSSYTG
-2003 SYGNYSSQQAN
+2003 SYGNYSSQHAN
-2014 GDNSSTS
+2014 GDNSSPS

>member
-19 DKRHCNLLVVPDDI
+19 DKRHCNLMVVPDDI

-128 LRSLRYVALN
+128 LRGLRYVALN

-423 SAKKQQS
+423 SAS
-430 SLSRK
+430 
-435 LIEELRI
+435 
-442 VQRHRLLNKKD
+442 
-453 NLPIEERIRKLRW
+453 
-466 SSHTD
+466 
-471 DTGYKSGMIMFQDM
+471 M
-485 GWPEEP
+485 
-491 HSHIQYGGYLQEEEN
+491 EN
-506 LFPDGRSMDDGW
+506 LFPDGRSMDEAW
-518 SEPVPDRT
+518 TEPVPDRT

-563 LAKQQNKHS
+563 LAKQQQNKHS
-572 DEDGHVMTAESEEEN
+572 DEDGHVMTAESEDEN
-587 EEEED
+587 EEDD

-615 QEGPRE
+615 QERPRE
-621 VEEEEEELLP
+621 EEEEEELLP
-631 VRTHEENFEENEETD
+631 ERTQEENDEEAEETD
-646 DEDRERQVTFA
+646 DEDRERQVTFS

-704 QTSHQGVVLNS
+704 QTSQKGIVLNS

-726 QEMTLTIQRPPGMGL
+726 QQMTLTIQRPPGMGL

-817 VMVERKPPPQ
+817 VMVERKPLPQ
-827 PSVGEVPQPRPP
+827 PS
-839 TPPSMPDEAP
+839 TK
-849 TEVKKHGVSFASSGP
+849 T
-864 DVDVPLEVAPS
+864 
-875 NNTSLDPPTPAKRT
+875 
-889 GVTFDPP
+889 
-896 TPAKRTGVTFGP
+896 
-908 PGVTFAPAEGDDG
+908 
-921 PEESSSDSSS
+921 
-931 SASPR
+931 
-936 ESPQAREQ
+936 
-944 EAEFMINPASQ
+944 
-955 MRENQFSQPDD
+955 
-966 PYKVAKAQEVSFASE
+966 
-981 SESDSEVEEETA
+981 
-993 DPYSDLKQAK
+993 
-1003 ESPIIPEKVGI
+1003 
-1014 TFACMPQ
+1014 
-1021 LLNPSENAP
+1021 
-1030 QPRPPSPPN
+1030 
-1039 ITVQE
+1039 
-1044 PSPMKKV
+1044 
-1051 GVSFASEV
+1051 
-1059 EPEEEEIPVEIAVPV
+1059 
-1074 NKSPPG
+1074 PPG
-1080 SPEKALTDEQAS
+1080 SPEKGLTDEQAS

-1104 EVEIHAEL
+1104 EVEIHAE
-1112 SSEQG
+1112 
-1117 MTIATTLVRDQ
+1117 TIATTLVRDQ

-1139 GSTPYKGN
+1139 GSTPFKGN

-1168 DVGDKIISINGVDI
+1168 DVGDKIISINGVDV

-1193 LTSSDRIQLVTYR
+1193 LTSSDRIQLVIYR

-1267 SEMQS
+1267 SEMQE
-1272 SVVMSSP
+1272 SVVMASP
-1279 SPLVEPPSP
+1279 SPMAEPPSP
-1288 IVNHAEEEEEM
+1288 IVNHAEEEEEEM
-1299 KESPYP
+1299 KDSPFP

-1361 ALKVGDRILQVN
+1361 SLKVGDRILQVN

-1393 HQINLV
+1393 HQINMV

-1456 ARDARLKV
+1456 ARDGRLKV

-1506 AVKTMSPSSI
+1506 AVKAMSPTSI

-1553 EEMVRESQAWEKEEV
+1553 EEMVRESQAWEREEV
-1568 EKLTGS
+1568 ETM
-1574 TPAPPEVSPERLRR
+1574 ERLRR

-1608 AELQRKSEE
+1608 AELQRKREE
-1617 EERAREERKKEDVD
+1617 EERAREDRKKQDEE
-1631 AKDALS
+1631 AKDVLS

-1647 RIHHVEQPKLDAV
+1647 RIHHVEQPKSDAV
-1660 QQSKDSPTKVA
+1660 QQSKDSATKVA
-1671 PPPTLPKPKPKPELL
+1671 PPTLPKPKPKPELL

-1708 EDKVTVPSPE
+1708 EDKMDVPSPE

-1733 AQQKGGTLPKAKG
+1733 AQQKGGTLPKAK
-1746 PPPPIPK
+1746 
-1753 KPTIFKTR
+1753 
-1761 SVDEGN
+1761 
-1767 RPPKPPKPPKP
+1767 
-1778 VLPKPKDGDKRVSL
+1778 DKSQRVSL

-1969 PDRLSHEDNGNV
+1969 PDRSHEDNGNV
-1981 SIDANDNTQ
+1981 STDANDNTQ
-1990 GSPASSQSSSYTG
+1990 DSPASSQSSSYTG

-2014 GDNSSTS
+2014 GDNSSPS

>member
-19 DKRHCNLLVVPDDI
+19 DKRHCNLMVVPDDI

-128 LRSLRYVALN
+128 LRGLRYVALN

-291 KIRELIL
+291 RIRELIL

-423 SAKKQQS
+423 SAS
-430 SLSRK
+430 
-435 LIEELRI
+435 
-442 VQRHRLLNKKD
+442 
-453 NLPIEERIRKLRW
+453 
-466 SSHTD
+466 
-471 DTGYKSGMIMFQDM
+471 M
-485 GWPEEP
+485 
-491 HSHIQYGGYLQEEEN
+491 EN
-506 LFPDGRSMDDGW
+506 LFPDGRSMEDAW
-518 SEPVPDRT
+518 NEPVPDRT

-587 EEEED
+587 EEEDD
-592 EHTPLMVTN
+592 EQTPLMVTN
-601 QHAVAE
+601 QHAVALQQQQ

-615 QEGPRE
+615 QEEPRE
-621 VEEEEEELLP
+621 EEEEEELLP
-631 VRTHEENFEENEETD
+631 ERTQEENEEEAEETD
-646 DEDRERQVTFA
+646 DEDRERQVTFS
-657 SDTEDVEKSD
+657 SDTEDMEKND

-679 KGKRLNLDEETAA
+679 K
-692 DAVAAILQRHQS
+692 
-704 QTSHQGVVLNS
+704 

-817 VMVERKPPPQ
+817 VMVERKPLPQ
-827 PSVGEVPQPRPP
+827 PSVNV
-839 TPPSMPDEAP
+839 
-849 TEVKKHGVSFASSGP
+849 
-864 DVDVPLEVAPS
+864 
-875 NNTSLDPPTPAKRT
+875 
-889 GVTFDPP
+889 
-896 TPAKRTGVTFGP
+896 
-908 PGVTFAPAEGDDG
+908 
-921 PEESSSDSSS
+921 
-931 SASPR
+931 
-936 ESPQAREQ
+936 
-944 EAEFMINPASQ
+944 
-955 MRENQFSQPDD
+955 
-966 PYKVAKAQEVSFASE
+966 
-981 SESDSEVEEETA
+981 
-993 DPYSDLKQAK
+993 
-1003 ESPIIPEKVGI
+1003 
-1014 TFACMPQ
+1014 
-1021 LLNPSENAP
+1021 P

-1051 GVSFASEV
+1051 GVSFASEA
-1059 EPEEEEIPVEIAVPV
+1059 EQEDEEIPLEIAVPV
-1074 NKSPPG
+1074 TNTPPG

-1104 EVEIHAEL
+1104 EVEIHAEQT
-1112 SSEQG
+1112 SAQG
-1117 MTIATTLVRDQ
+1117 LTIATTLVRDQ

-1168 DVGDKIISINGVDI
+1168 DVGDKIISINGTDV

-1193 LTSSDRIQLVTYR
+1193 LTSSDRIQLVIYR
-1206 EHLVINQEPPA
+1206 EHLVINQDPPA

-1234 IPRSPT
+1234 VPRSPT

-1279 SPLVEPPSP
+1279 GPLVEPPSP

-1299 KESPYP
+1299 KDSPYP

-1361 ALKVGDRILQVN
+1361 SLKVGDRILKVN

-1393 HQINLV
+1393 HQIDMV

-1506 AVKTMSPSSI
+1506 AVKSMSPTSI

-1574 TPAPPEVSPERLRR
+1574 TPAPAEVSPERLRR

-1608 AELQRKSEE
+1608 AELQRKREE
-1617 EERAREERKKEDVD
+1617 EERAREERKKHDEE

-1647 RIHHVEQPKLDAV
+1647 RIHHVEQPKPEAV

-1671 PPPTLPKPKPKPELL
+1671 PPTLPKPKPKPELL

-1708 EDKVTVPSPE
+1708 EDKIDVPSPE

-1969 PDRLSHEDNGNV
+1969 PDRSSHEDNGNV
-1981 SIDANDNTQ
+1981 SIDANDNSQ
-1990 GSPASSQSSSYTG
+1990 DSPASSQSSSYTG
-2003 SYGNYSSQQAN
+2003 SYGNYSSQHAN
-2014 GDNSSTS
+2014 GDNSSPS

>member
-19 DKRHCNLLVVPDDI
+19 DKRHCNLMVVPDDI

-128 LRSLRYVALN
+128 LRGLRYVALN

-291 KIRELIL
+291 RIRELIL

-423 SAKKQQS
+423 SASMEKQQT

-485 GWPEEP
+485 GWAEDP
-491 HSHIQYGGYLQEEEN
+491 HAQFQYGGYLPEEEN
-506 LFPDGRSMDDGW
+506 LFPDGRSMEDAW
-518 SEPVPDRT
+518 NEPVPDRT

-538 EDKPTTFVRHN
+538 EDKPQTVGFTNPDLPNTTFVRHN

-587 EEEED
+587 EEEDD
-592 EHTPLMVTN
+592 EQTPLMVTN
-601 QHAVAE
+601 QHAVPLQQQQ

-615 QEGPRE
+615 QEEPRE
-621 VEEEEEELLP
+621 EEEEEELLP
-631 VRTHEENFEENEETD
+631 ERTQEENEEEAEETD
-646 DEDRERQVTFA
+646 DEDRERQVTFS
-657 SDTEDVEKSD
+657 SDTEDMEKND

-704 QTSHQGVVLNS
+704 QTSQKGIVLNS

-817 VMVERKPPPQ
+817 VMVERKPLPQ
-827 PSVGEVPQPRPP
+827 PSV
-839 TPPSMPDEAP
+839 
-849 TEVKKHGVSFASSGP
+849 
-864 DVDVPLEVAPS
+864 
-875 NNTSLDPPTPAKRT
+875 
-889 GVTFDPP
+889 
-896 TPAKRTGVTFGP
+896 
-908 PGVTFAPAEGDDG
+908 
-921 PEESSSDSSS
+921 
-931 SASPR
+931 
-936 ESPQAREQ
+936 
-944 EAEFMINPASQ
+944 
-955 MRENQFSQPDD
+955 
-966 PYKVAKAQEVSFASE
+966 
-981 SESDSEVEEETA
+981 
-993 DPYSDLKQAK
+993 
-1003 ESPIIPEKVGI
+1003 
-1014 TFACMPQ
+1014 
-1021 LLNPSENAP
+1021 
-1030 QPRPPSPPN
+1030 
-1039 ITVQE
+1039 
-1044 PSPMKKV
+1044 
-1051 GVSFASEV
+1051 
-1059 EPEEEEIPVEIAVPV
+1059 AVPV
-1074 NKSPPG
+1074 TNTPPG

-1104 EVEIHAEL
+1104 EVEIHAEQT
-1112 SSEQG
+1112 SAQG
-1117 MTIATTLVRDQ
+1117 LTIATTLVRDQ

-1168 DVGDKIISINGVDI
+1168 DVGDKIISINGTDV

-1193 LTSSDRIQLVTYR
+1193 LTSSDRIQLVIYR
-1206 EHLVINQEPPA
+1206 EHLVINQDPPA

-1234 IPRSPT
+1234 VPRSPT

-1279 SPLVEPPSP
+1279 GPLVEPPSP

-1299 KESPYP
+1299 KDSPYP

-1361 ALKVGDRILQVN
+1361 SLKVGDRILKVN

-1393 HQINLV
+1393 HQIDMV

-1506 AVKTMSPSSI
+1506 AVKSMSPTSI

-1574 TPAPPEVSPERLRR
+1574 TPAPAEVSPERLRR

-1608 AELQRKSEE
+1608 AELQRKREE
-1617 EERAREERKKEDVD
+1617 EERAREERKRHDEE

-1647 RIHHVEQPKLDAV
+1647 RIHHVEQPKPEAV

-1671 PPPTLPKPKPKPELL
+1671 PPTLPKPKPKPELL

-1708 EDKVTVPSPE
+1708 EDKIDVPSPE

-1969 PDRLSHEDNGNV
+1969 PDRSSHEDNGNV
-1981 SIDANDNTQ
+1981 SIDANDNSQ
-1990 GSPASSQSSSYTG
+1990 DSPASSQSSSYTG
-2003 SYGNYSSQQAN
+2003 SYGNYSSQHAN
-2014 GDNSSTS
+2014 GDNSSPS

>member
-19 DKRHCNLLVVPDDI
+19 DKRHCNLMVVPDDI

-128 LRSLRYVALN
+128 LRGLRYVALN

-485 GWPEEP
+485 GWSEDP
-491 HSHIQYGGYLQEEEN
+491 HAHIQYGGYLQEEEN
-506 LFPDGRSMDDGW
+506 LFPDGRSMDEAW
-518 SEPVPDRT
+518 TEPVPDRT

-538 EDKPTTFVRHN
+538 EDKPRTVGFTNPASDLPNTTFVRHN

-563 LAKQQNKHS
+563 LAKQQQNKHS
-572 DEDGHVMTAESEEEN
+572 DEDGHVMTAESEDEN
-587 EEEED
+587 EEDD

-615 QEGPRE
+615 QERPRE
-621 VEEEEEELLP
+621 EEEEEELLP
-631 VRTHEENFEENEETD
+631 ERTQEENDEEAEETD
-646 DEDRERQVTFA
+646 DEDRERQVTFS

-704 QTSHQGVVLNS
+704 QTSQKGIVLNS

-726 QEMTLTIQRPPGMGL
+726 QQMTLTIQRPPGMGL

-817 VMVERKPPPQ
+817 VMVERKPLPQ
-827 PSVGEVPQPRPP
+827 PSEVPQPRPP
-839 TPPSMPDEAP
+839 TPPSSMPDEPP
-849 TEVKKHGVSFASSGP
+849 TEVKKHGVSFASGP
-864 DVDVPLEVAPS
+864 EEDVPLEVVPS
-875 NNTSLDPPTPAKRT
+875 NNTALDLDPPTPAKRT
-889 GVTFDPP
+889 GVTF
-896 TPAKRTGVTFGP
+896 
-908 PGVTFAPAEGDDG
+908 APVEGDDG
-921 PEESSSDSSS
+921 PEEDTSDSSS
-931 SASPR
+931 SESPT
-936 ESPQAREQ
+936 ESPQARVRDP
-944 EAEFMINPASQ
+944 EFAIDAVTQ
-955 MRENQFSQPDD
+955 M
-966 PYKVAKAQEVSFASE
+966 
-981 SESDSEVEEETA
+981 
-993 DPYSDLKQAK
+993 
-1003 ESPIIPEKVGI
+1003 
-1014 TFACMPQ
+1014 
-1021 LLNPSENAP
+1021 NAP
-1030 QPRPPSPPN
+1030 QARPPTPPN

-1051 GVSFASEV
+1051 GVSFASEA
-1059 EPEEEEIPVEIAVPV
+1059 EPEDEEIPLEIT
-1074 NKSPPG
+1074 KTPPG
-1080 SPEKALTDEQAS
+1080 SPEKGLTDEQAS

-1104 EVEIHAEL
+1104 EVEIHAE
-1112 SSEQG
+1112 
-1117 MTIATTLVRDQ
+1117 TIATTLVRDQ

-1139 GSTPYKGN
+1139 GSTPFKGN

-1168 DVGDKIISINGVDI
+1168 DVGDKIISINGVDV

-1193 LTSSDRIQLVTYR
+1193 LTSSDRIQLVIYR

-1267 SEMQS
+1267 SEMQE
-1272 SVVMSSP
+1272 SVVMASP
-1279 SPLVEPPSP
+1279 SPMAEPPSP
-1288 IVNHAEEEEEM
+1288 IVNHAEEEEEEM
-1299 KESPYP
+1299 KDSPFP

-1361 ALKVGDRILQVN
+1361 SLKVGDRILQVN

-1393 HQINLV
+1393 HQINMV

-1456 ARDARLKV
+1456 ARDGRLKV

-1506 AVKTMSPSSI
+1506 AVKAMSPTSI

-1553 EEMVRESQAWEKEEV
+1553 EEMVRESQAWEREEV
-1568 EKLTGS
+1568 ETMTGS
-1574 TPAPPEVSPERLRR
+1574 TPTPAEVSPERLRR

-1608 AELQRKSEE
+1608 AELQRKREE
-1617 EERAREERKKEDVD
+1617 EERAREDRKKQDEE
-1631 AKDALS
+1631 AKDVLS

-1647 RIHHVEQPKLDAV
+1647 RIHHVEQPKSDAV
-1660 QQSKDSPTKVA
+1660 QQSKDSATKVA
-1671 PPPTLPKPKPKPELL
+1671 PPTLPKPKPKPELL

-1708 EDKVTVPSPE
+1708 EDKMDVPSPE

-1733 AQQKGGTLPKAKG
+1733 AQQKGGTLPKAK
-1746 PPPPIPK
+1746 
-1753 KPTIFKTR
+1753 
-1761 SVDEGN
+1761 
-1767 RPPKPPKPPKP
+1767 
-1778 VLPKPKDGDKRVSL
+1778 DKSQRVSL

-1969 PDRLSHEDNGNV
+1969 PDRSHEDNGNV
-1981 SIDANDNTQ
+1981 STDANDNTQ
-1990 GSPASSQSSSYTG
+1990 DSPASSQSSSYTG

-2014 GDNSSTS
+2014 GDNSSPS

>member
-19 DKRHCNLLVVPDDI
+19 DKRHCNLMVVPDDI

-128 LRSLRYVALN
+128 LRGLRYVALN

-423 SAKKQQS
+423 SAK
-430 SLSRK
+430 
-435 LIEELRI
+435 
-442 VQRHRLLNKKD
+442 
-453 NLPIEERIRKLRW
+453 
-466 SSHTD
+466 
-471 DTGYKSGMIMFQDM
+471 
-485 GWPEEP
+485 
-491 HSHIQYGGYLQEEEN
+491 N
-506 LFPDGRSMDDGW
+506 LFPDGRSMDEAW
-518 SEPVPDRT
+518 TEPVPDRT

-563 LAKQQNKHS
+563 LAKQQQNKHS
-572 DEDGHVMTAESEEEN
+572 DEDGHVMTAESEDEN
-587 EEEED
+587 EEDD

-615 QEGPRE
+615 QERPRE
-621 VEEEEEELLP
+621 EEEEEELLP
-631 VRTHEENFEENEETD
+631 ERTQEENDEEAEETD
-646 DEDRERQVTFA
+646 DEDRERQVTFS

-704 QTSHQGVVLNS
+704 QTSQKGIVLNS

-726 QEMTLTIQRPPGMGL
+726 QQMTLTIQRPPGMGL

-817 VMVERKPPPQ
+817 VMVERKPLPQ
-827 PSVGEVPQPRPP
+827 PS
-839 TPPSMPDEAP
+839 TK
-849 TEVKKHGVSFASSGP
+849 T
-864 DVDVPLEVAPS
+864 
-875 NNTSLDPPTPAKRT
+875 
-889 GVTFDPP
+889 
-896 TPAKRTGVTFGP
+896 
-908 PGVTFAPAEGDDG
+908 
-921 PEESSSDSSS
+921 
-931 SASPR
+931 
-936 ESPQAREQ
+936 
-944 EAEFMINPASQ
+944 
-955 MRENQFSQPDD
+955 
-966 PYKVAKAQEVSFASE
+966 
-981 SESDSEVEEETA
+981 
-993 DPYSDLKQAK
+993 
-1003 ESPIIPEKVGI
+1003 
-1014 TFACMPQ
+1014 
-1021 LLNPSENAP
+1021 
-1030 QPRPPSPPN
+1030 
-1039 ITVQE
+1039 
-1044 PSPMKKV
+1044 
-1051 GVSFASEV
+1051 
-1059 EPEEEEIPVEIAVPV
+1059 
-1074 NKSPPG
+1074 PPG
-1080 SPEKALTDEQAS
+1080 SPEKGLTDEQAS

-1104 EVEIHAEL
+1104 EVEIHAE
-1112 SSEQG
+1112 
-1117 MTIATTLVRDQ
+1117 TIATTLVRDQ

-1139 GSTPYKGN
+1139 GSTPFKGN

-1168 DVGDKIISINGVDI
+1168 DVGDKIISINGVDV

-1193 LTSSDRIQLVTYR
+1193 LTSSDRIQLVIYR

-1267 SEMQS
+1267 SEMQE
-1272 SVVMSSP
+1272 SVVMASP
-1279 SPLVEPPSP
+1279 SPMAEPPSP
-1288 IVNHAEEEEEM
+1288 IVNHAEEEEEEM
-1299 KESPYP
+1299 KDSPFP

-1335 DEPGIFISKVKPGV
+1335 DEPGIFISK
-1349 LKIVGGGAADKT
+1349 IVGGGAADKT
-1361 ALKVGDRILQVN
+1361 SLKVGDRILQVN

-1393 HQINLV
+1393 HQINMV

-1456 ARDARLKV
+1456 ARDGRLKV

-1506 AVKTMSPSSI
+1506 AVKAMSPTSI

-1553 EEMVRESQAWEKEEV
+1553 EEMVRESQAWEREEV
-1568 EKLTGS
+1568 ETMTGS
-1574 TPAPPEVSPERLRR
+1574 TPTPAEVSPERLRR

-1608 AELQRKSEE
+1608 AELQRKREE
-1617 EERAREERKKEDVD
+1617 EERAREDRKKQDEE
-1631 AKDALS
+1631 AKDVLS

-1647 RIHHVEQPKLDAV
+1647 RIHHVEQPKSDAV
-1660 QQSKDSPTKVA
+1660 QQSKDSATKVA
-1671 PPPTLPKPKPKPELL
+1671 PPTLPKPKPKPELL

-1708 EDKVTVPSPE
+1708 EDKMDVPSPE

-1761 SVDEGN
+1761 SVDEGFGMVTLHAG
-1767 RPPKPPKPPKP
+1767 PPVNPFKSMLGTP
-1778 VLPKPKDGDKRVSL
+1778 DKSQRVSL

-1969 PDRLSHEDNGNV
+1969 PDRSHEDNGNV
-1981 SIDANDNTQ
+1981 STDANDNTQ
-1990 GSPASSQSSSYTG
+1990 DSPASSQSSSYTG

-2014 GDNSSTS
+2014 GDNSSPS

>member
-19 DKRHCNLLVVPDDI
+19 DKRHCNLMVVPDDI

-128 LRSLRYVALN
+128 LRGLRYVALN

-423 SAKKQQS
+423 SAS
-430 SLSRK
+430 
-435 LIEELRI
+435 
-442 VQRHRLLNKKD
+442 
-453 NLPIEERIRKLRW
+453 
-466 SSHTD
+466 
-471 DTGYKSGMIMFQDM
+471 M
-485 GWPEEP
+485 
-491 HSHIQYGGYLQEEEN
+491 EN
-506 LFPDGRSMDDGW
+506 LFPDGRSMDEAW
-518 SEPVPDRT
+518 TEPVPDRT

-563 LAKQQNKHS
+563 LAKQQQNKHS
-572 DEDGHVMTAESEEEN
+572 DEDGHVMTAESEDEN
-587 EEEED
+587 EEDD

-615 QEGPRE
+615 QERPRE
-621 VEEEEEELLP
+621 EEEEEELLP
-631 VRTHEENFEENEETD
+631 ERTQEENDEEAEETD
-646 DEDRERQVTFA
+646 DEDRERQVTFS

-704 QTSHQGVVLNS
+704 QTSQKGIVLNS

-726 QEMTLTIQRPPGMGL
+726 QQMTLTIQRPPGMGL

-817 VMVERKPPPQ
+817 VMVERKPLPQ
-827 PSVGEVPQPRPP
+827 PS
-839 TPPSMPDEAP
+839 TK
-849 TEVKKHGVSFASSGP
+849 T
-864 DVDVPLEVAPS
+864 
-875 NNTSLDPPTPAKRT
+875 
-889 GVTFDPP
+889 
-896 TPAKRTGVTFGP
+896 
-908 PGVTFAPAEGDDG
+908 
-921 PEESSSDSSS
+921 
-931 SASPR
+931 
-936 ESPQAREQ
+936 
-944 EAEFMINPASQ
+944 
-955 MRENQFSQPDD
+955 
-966 PYKVAKAQEVSFASE
+966 
-981 SESDSEVEEETA
+981 
-993 DPYSDLKQAK
+993 
-1003 ESPIIPEKVGI
+1003 
-1014 TFACMPQ
+1014 
-1021 LLNPSENAP
+1021 
-1030 QPRPPSPPN
+1030 
-1039 ITVQE
+1039 
-1044 PSPMKKV
+1044 
-1051 GVSFASEV
+1051 
-1059 EPEEEEIPVEIAVPV
+1059 
-1074 NKSPPG
+1074 PPG
-1080 SPEKALTDEQAS
+1080 SPEKGLTDEQAS

-1104 EVEIHAEL
+1104 EVEIHAE
-1112 SSEQG
+1112 
-1117 MTIATTLVRDQ
+1117 TIATTLVRDQ

-1139 GSTPYKGN
+1139 GSTPFKGN

-1168 DVGDKIISINGVDI
+1168 DVGDKIISINGVDV

-1193 LTSSDRIQLVTYR
+1193 LTSSDRIQLVIYR

-1267 SEMQS
+1267 SEMQE
-1272 SVVMSSP
+1272 SVVMASP
-1279 SPLVEPPSP
+1279 SPMAEPPSP
-1288 IVNHAEEEEEM
+1288 IVNHAEEEEEEM
-1299 KESPYP
+1299 KDSPFP

-1335 DEPGIFISKVKPGV
+1335 DEPGIFISK
-1349 LKIVGGGAADKT
+1349 IVGGGAADKT
-1361 ALKVGDRILQVN
+1361 SLKVGDRILQVN

-1393 HQINLV
+1393 HQINMV

-1456 ARDARLKV
+1456 ARDGRLKV

-1506 AVKTMSPSSI
+1506 AVKAMSPTSI

-1553 EEMVRESQAWEKEEV
+1553 EEMVRESQAWEREEV
-1568 EKLTGS
+1568 ETM
-1574 TPAPPEVSPERLRR
+1574 ERLRR

-1608 AELQRKSEE
+1608 AELQRKREE
-1617 EERAREERKKEDVD
+1617 EERAREDRKKQDEE
-1631 AKDALS
+1631 AKDVLS

-1647 RIHHVEQPKLDAV
+1647 RIHHVEQPKSDAV
-1660 QQSKDSPTKVA
+1660 QQSKDSATKVA
-1671 PPPTLPKPKPKPELL
+1671 PPTLPKPKPKPELL

-1708 EDKVTVPSPE
+1708 EDKMDVPSPE

-1761 SVDEGN
+1761 SVDEGFGMVTLHAG
-1767 RPPKPPKPPKP
+1767 PPVNPFKSMLGTP
-1778 VLPKPKDGDKRVSL
+1778 DKSQRVSL

-1969 PDRLSHEDNGNV
+1969 PDRSHEDNGNV
-1981 SIDANDNTQ
+1981 STDANDNTQ
-1990 GSPASSQSSSYTG
+1990 DSPASSQSSSYTG

-2014 GDNSSTS
+2014 GDNSSPS

>member
-19 DKRHCNLLVVPDDI
+19 DKRHCNLMVVPDDI

-128 LRSLRYVALN
+128 LRGLRYVALN

-291 KIRELIL
+291 RIRELIL

-423 SAKKQQS
+423 SAS
-430 SLSRK
+430 M
-435 LIEELRI
+435 
-442 VQRHRLLNKKD
+442 
-453 NLPIEERIRKLRW
+453 
-466 SSHTD
+466 
-471 DTGYKSGMIMFQDM
+471 GMIMFQDM
-485 GWPEEP
+485 GWAEDP
-491 HSHIQYGGYLQEEEN
+491 HAQFQYGGYLPEEEN
-506 LFPDGRSMDDGW
+506 LFPDGRSMEDAW
-518 SEPVPDRT
+518 NEPVPDRT

-587 EEEED
+587 EEEDD
-592 EHTPLMVTN
+592 EQTPLMVTN
-601 QHAVAE
+601 QHAVALQQQQ

-615 QEGPRE
+615 QEEPRE
-621 VEEEEEELLP
+621 EEEEEELLP
-631 VRTHEENFEENEETD
+631 ERTQEENEEEAEETD
-646 DEDRERQVTFA
+646 DEDRERQVTFS
-657 SDTEDVEKSD
+657 SDTEDMEKND

-704 QTSHQGVVLNS
+704 QTSQKGIVLNS

-817 VMVERKPPPQ
+817 VMVERKPLPQ
-827 PSVGEVPQPRPP
+827 PSV
-839 TPPSMPDEAP
+839 
-849 TEVKKHGVSFASSGP
+849 
-864 DVDVPLEVAPS
+864 
-875 NNTSLDPPTPAKRT
+875 
-889 GVTFDPP
+889 
-896 TPAKRTGVTFGP
+896 
-908 PGVTFAPAEGDDG
+908 
-921 PEESSSDSSS
+921 
-931 SASPR
+931 
-936 ESPQAREQ
+936 
-944 EAEFMINPASQ
+944 
-955 MRENQFSQPDD
+955 
-966 PYKVAKAQEVSFASE
+966 
-981 SESDSEVEEETA
+981 
-993 DPYSDLKQAK
+993 
-1003 ESPIIPEKVGI
+1003 
-1014 TFACMPQ
+1014 
-1021 LLNPSENAP
+1021 
-1030 QPRPPSPPN
+1030 
-1039 ITVQE
+1039 
-1044 PSPMKKV
+1044 
-1051 GVSFASEV
+1051 
-1059 EPEEEEIPVEIAVPV
+1059 AVPV
-1074 NKSPPG
+1074 TNTPPG

-1104 EVEIHAEL
+1104 EVEIHAE
-1112 SSEQG
+1112 
-1117 MTIATTLVRDQ
+1117 TIATTLVRDQ

-1168 DVGDKIISINGVDI
+1168 DVGDKIISINGTDV

-1193 LTSSDRIQLVTYR
+1193 LTSSDRIQLVIYR
-1206 EHLVINQEPPA
+1206 EHLVINQDPPA

-1234 IPRSPT
+1234 VPRSPT

-1279 SPLVEPPSP
+1279 GPLVEPPSP

-1299 KESPYP
+1299 KDSPYP

-1335 DEPGIFISKVKPGV
+1335 DEPGIFISK
-1349 LKIVGGGAADKT
+1349 IVGGGAADKT
-1361 ALKVGDRILQVN
+1361 SLKVGDRILKVN

-1393 HQINLV
+1393 HQIDMV

-1506 AVKTMSPSSI
+1506 AVKSMSPTSI

-1574 TPAPPEVSPERLRR
+1574 TPAPAEVSPERLRR

-1608 AELQRKSEE
+1608 AELQRKREE
-1617 EERAREERKKEDVD
+1617 EERAREERKKHDEE

-1647 RIHHVEQPKLDAV
+1647 RIHHVEQPKPEAV

-1671 PPPTLPKPKPKPELL
+1671 PPTLPKPKPKPELL

-1708 EDKVTVPSPE
+1708 EDKIDVPSPE

-1969 PDRLSHEDNGNV
+1969 PDRSSHEDNGNV
-1981 SIDANDNTQ
+1981 SIDANDNSQ
-1990 GSPASSQSSSYTG
+1990 DSPASSQSSSYTG
-2003 SYGNYSSQQAN
+2003 SYGNYSSQHAN
-2014 GDNSSTS
+2014 GDNSSPS

>member
-19 DKRHCNLLVVPDDI
+19 DKRHCNLMVVPDDI

-128 LRSLRYVALN
+128 LRGLRYVALN

-291 KIRELIL
+291 RIRELIL

-423 SAKKQQS
+423 SAS
-430 SLSRK
+430 
-435 LIEELRI
+435 
-442 VQRHRLLNKKD
+442 
-453 NLPIEERIRKLRW
+453 
-466 SSHTD
+466 
-471 DTGYKSGMIMFQDM
+471 M
-485 GWPEEP
+485 
-491 HSHIQYGGYLQEEEN
+491 EN
-506 LFPDGRSMDDGW
+506 LFPDGRSMEDAW
-518 SEPVPDRT
+518 NEPVPDRT

-587 EEEED
+587 EEEDD
-592 EHTPLMVTN
+592 EQTPLMVTN
-601 QHAVAE
+601 QHAVALQQQQ

-615 QEGPRE
+615 QEEPRE
-621 VEEEEEELLP
+621 EEEEEELLP
-631 VRTHEENFEENEETD
+631 ERTQEENEEEAEETD
-646 DEDRERQVTFA
+646 DEDRERQVTFS
-657 SDTEDVEKSD
+657 SDTEDMEKND

-704 QTSHQGVVLNS
+704 QTSQKGIVLNS

-817 VMVERKPPPQ
+817 VMVERKPLPQ
-827 PSVGEVPQPRPP
+827 PSV
-839 TPPSMPDEAP
+839 
-849 TEVKKHGVSFASSGP
+849 
-864 DVDVPLEVAPS
+864 
-875 NNTSLDPPTPAKRT
+875 
-889 GVTFDPP
+889 
-896 TPAKRTGVTFGP
+896 
-908 PGVTFAPAEGDDG
+908 
-921 PEESSSDSSS
+921 
-931 SASPR
+931 
-936 ESPQAREQ
+936 
-944 EAEFMINPASQ
+944 
-955 MRENQFSQPDD
+955 
-966 PYKVAKAQEVSFASE
+966 
-981 SESDSEVEEETA
+981 
-993 DPYSDLKQAK
+993 
-1003 ESPIIPEKVGI
+1003 
-1014 TFACMPQ
+1014 
-1021 LLNPSENAP
+1021 
-1030 QPRPPSPPN
+1030 
-1039 ITVQE
+1039 
-1044 PSPMKKV
+1044 
-1051 GVSFASEV
+1051 
-1059 EPEEEEIPVEIAVPV
+1059 AVPV
-1074 NKSPPG
+1074 TNTPPG

-1104 EVEIHAEL
+1104 EVEIHAE
-1112 SSEQG
+1112 
-1117 MTIATTLVRDQ
+1117 TIATTLVRDQ

-1168 DVGDKIISINGVDI
+1168 DVGDKIISINGTDV

-1193 LTSSDRIQLVTYR
+1193 LTSSDRIQLVIYR
-1206 EHLVINQEPPA
+1206 EHLVINQDPPA

-1234 IPRSPT
+1234 VPRSPT

-1279 SPLVEPPSP
+1279 GPLVEPPSP

-1299 KESPYP
+1299 KDSPYP

-1335 DEPGIFISKVKPGV
+1335 DEPGIFISK
-1349 LKIVGGGAADKT
+1349 IVGGGAADKT
-1361 ALKVGDRILQVN
+1361 SLKVGDRILKVN

-1393 HQINLV
+1393 HQIDMV

-1506 AVKTMSPSSI
+1506 AVKSMSPTSI

-1574 TPAPPEVSPERLRR
+1574 TPAPAEVSPERLRR

-1608 AELQRKSEE
+1608 AELQRKREE
-1617 EERAREERKKEDVD
+1617 EERAREERKKHDEE

-1647 RIHHVEQPKLDAV
+1647 RIHHVEQPKPEAV

-1671 PPPTLPKPKPKPELL
+1671 PPTLPKPKPKPELL

-1708 EDKVTVPSPE
+1708 EDKIDVPSPE

-1969 PDRLSHEDNGNV
+1969 PDRSSHEDNGNV
-1981 SIDANDNTQ
+1981 SIDANDNSQ
-1990 GSPASSQSSSYTG
+1990 DSPASSQSSSYTG
-2003 SYGNYSSQQAN
+2003 SYGNYSSQHAN
-2014 GDNSSTS
+2014 GDNSSPS

>member
-19 DKRHCNLLVVPDDI
+19 DKRHCNLMVVPDDI

-128 LRSLRYVALN
+128 LRGLRYVALN

-423 SAKKQQS
+423 SAK
-430 SLSRK
+430 
-435 LIEELRI
+435 
-442 VQRHRLLNKKD
+442 
-453 NLPIEERIRKLRW
+453 
-466 SSHTD
+466 
-471 DTGYKSGMIMFQDM
+471 
-485 GWPEEP
+485 
-491 HSHIQYGGYLQEEEN
+491 N
-506 LFPDGRSMDDGW
+506 LFPDGRSMDEAW
-518 SEPVPDRT
+518 TEPVPDRT

-563 LAKQQNKHS
+563 LAKQQQNKHS
-572 DEDGHVMTAESEEEN
+572 DEDGHVMTAESEDEN
-587 EEEED
+587 EEDD

-615 QEGPRE
+615 QERPRE
-621 VEEEEEELLP
+621 EEEEEELLP
-631 VRTHEENFEENEETD
+631 ERTQEENDEEAEETD
-646 DEDRERQVTFA
+646 DEDRERQVTFS

-704 QTSHQGVVLNS
+704 QTSQKGIVLNS

-726 QEMTLTIQRPPGMGL
+726 QQMTLTIQRPPGMGL

-817 VMVERKPPPQ
+817 VMVERKPLPQ
-827 PSVGEVPQPRPP
+827 PS
-839 TPPSMPDEAP
+839 TK
-849 TEVKKHGVSFASSGP
+849 T
-864 DVDVPLEVAPS
+864 
-875 NNTSLDPPTPAKRT
+875 
-889 GVTFDPP
+889 
-896 TPAKRTGVTFGP
+896 
-908 PGVTFAPAEGDDG
+908 
-921 PEESSSDSSS
+921 
-931 SASPR
+931 
-936 ESPQAREQ
+936 
-944 EAEFMINPASQ
+944 
-955 MRENQFSQPDD
+955 
-966 PYKVAKAQEVSFASE
+966 
-981 SESDSEVEEETA
+981 
-993 DPYSDLKQAK
+993 
-1003 ESPIIPEKVGI
+1003 
-1014 TFACMPQ
+1014 
-1021 LLNPSENAP
+1021 
-1030 QPRPPSPPN
+1030 
-1039 ITVQE
+1039 
-1044 PSPMKKV
+1044 
-1051 GVSFASEV
+1051 
-1059 EPEEEEIPVEIAVPV
+1059 
-1074 NKSPPG
+1074 PPG
-1080 SPEKALTDEQAS
+1080 SPEKGLTDEQAS

-1104 EVEIHAEL
+1104 EVEIHAE
-1112 SSEQG
+1112 
-1117 MTIATTLVRDQ
+1117 TIATTLVRDQ

-1139 GSTPYKGN
+1139 GSTPFKGN

-1168 DVGDKIISINGVDI
+1168 DVGDKIISINGVDV

-1193 LTSSDRIQLVTYR
+1193 LTSSDRIQLVIYR

-1267 SEMQS
+1267 SEMQE
-1272 SVVMSSP
+1272 SVVMASP
-1279 SPLVEPPSP
+1279 SPMAEPPSP
-1288 IVNHAEEEEEM
+1288 IVNHAEEEEEEM
-1299 KESPYP
+1299 KDSPFP

-1361 ALKVGDRILQVN
+1361 SLKVGDRILQVN

-1393 HQINLV
+1393 HQINMV

-1456 ARDARLKV
+1456 ARDGRLKV

-1506 AVKTMSPSSI
+1506 AVKAMSPTSI

-1553 EEMVRESQAWEKEEV
+1553 EEMVRESQAWEREEV
-1568 EKLTGS
+1568 ETMTGS
-1574 TPAPPEVSPERLRR
+1574 TPTPAEVSPERLRR

-1608 AELQRKSEE
+1608 AELQRKREE
-1617 EERAREERKKEDVD
+1617 EERAREDRKKQDEE
-1631 AKDALS
+1631 AKDVLS

-1647 RIHHVEQPKLDAV
+1647 RIHHVEQPKSDAV
-1660 QQSKDSPTKVA
+1660 QQSKDSATKVA
-1671 PPPTLPKPKPKPELL
+1671 PPTLPKPKPKPELL

-1708 EDKVTVPSPE
+1708 EDKMDVPSPE

-1761 SVDEGN
+1761 SVDEGFGMVTLHAG
-1767 RPPKPPKPPKP
+1767 PPVNPFKSMLGTP
-1778 VLPKPKDGDKRVSL
+1778 DKSQRVSL

-1969 PDRLSHEDNGNV
+1969 PDRSHEDNGNV
-1981 SIDANDNTQ
+1981 STDANDNTQ
-1990 GSPASSQSSSYTG
+1990 DSPASSQSSSYTG

-2014 GDNSSTS
+2014 GDNSSPS

>member
-19 DKRHCNLLVVPDDI
+19 DKRHCNLMVVPDDI

-128 LRSLRYVALN
+128 LRGLRYVALN

-291 KIRELIL
+291 RIRELIL

-423 SAKKQQS
+423 SAKKQQT

-485 GWPEEP
+485 GWAEDP
-491 HSHIQYGGYLQEEEN
+491 HAQFQYGGYLPEEEN
-506 LFPDGRSMDDGW
+506 LFPDGRSMEDAW
-518 SEPVPDRT
+518 NEPVPDRT

-587 EEEED
+587 EEEDD
-592 EHTPLMVTN
+592 EQTPLMVTN
-601 QHAVAE
+601 QHAVALQQQQ

-615 QEGPRE
+615 QEEPRE
-621 VEEEEEELLP
+621 EEEEEELLP
-631 VRTHEENFEENEETD
+631 ERTQEENEEEAEETD
-646 DEDRERQVTFA
+646 DEDRERQVTFS
-657 SDTEDVEKSD
+657 SDTEDMEKND

-704 QTSHQGVVLNS
+704 QTSQKGIVLNS

-817 VMVERKPPPQ
+817 VMVERKPLPQ
-827 PSVGEVPQPRPP
+827 PSV
-839 TPPSMPDEAP
+839 
-849 TEVKKHGVSFASSGP
+849 
-864 DVDVPLEVAPS
+864 
-875 NNTSLDPPTPAKRT
+875 
-889 GVTFDPP
+889 
-896 TPAKRTGVTFGP
+896 
-908 PGVTFAPAEGDDG
+908 
-921 PEESSSDSSS
+921 
-931 SASPR
+931 
-936 ESPQAREQ
+936 
-944 EAEFMINPASQ
+944 
-955 MRENQFSQPDD
+955 
-966 PYKVAKAQEVSFASE
+966 
-981 SESDSEVEEETA
+981 
-993 DPYSDLKQAK
+993 
-1003 ESPIIPEKVGI
+1003 
-1014 TFACMPQ
+1014 
-1021 LLNPSENAP
+1021 
-1030 QPRPPSPPN
+1030 
-1039 ITVQE
+1039 
-1044 PSPMKKV
+1044 
-1051 GVSFASEV
+1051 
-1059 EPEEEEIPVEIAVPV
+1059 AVPV
-1074 NKSPPG
+1074 TNTPPG

-1104 EVEIHAEL
+1104 EVEIHAE
-1112 SSEQG
+1112 
-1117 MTIATTLVRDQ
+1117 TIATTLVRDQ

-1168 DVGDKIISINGVDI
+1168 DVGDKIISINGTDV

-1193 LTSSDRIQLVTYR
+1193 LTSSDRIQLVIYR
-1206 EHLVINQEPPA
+1206 EHLVINQDPPA

-1234 IPRSPT
+1234 VPRSPT

-1279 SPLVEPPSP
+1279 GPLVEPPSP

-1299 KESPYP
+1299 KDSPYP

-1335 DEPGIFISKVKPGV
+1335 DEPGIFISK
-1349 LKIVGGGAADKT
+1349 IVGGGAADKT
-1361 ALKVGDRILQVN
+1361 SLKVGDRILKVN

-1393 HQINLV
+1393 HQIDMV

-1506 AVKTMSPSSI
+1506 AVKSMSPTSI

-1574 TPAPPEVSPERLRR
+1574 TPAPAEVSPERLRR

-1608 AELQRKSEE
+1608 AELQRKREE
-1617 EERAREERKKEDVD
+1617 EERAREERKKHDEE

-1647 RIHHVEQPKLDAV
+1647 RIHHVEQPKPEAV

-1671 PPPTLPKPKPKPELL
+1671 PPTLPKPKPKPELL

-1708 EDKVTVPSPE
+1708 EDKIDVPSPE

-1969 PDRLSHEDNGNV
+1969 PDRSSHEDNGNV
-1981 SIDANDNTQ
+1981 SIDANDNSQ
-1990 GSPASSQSSSYTG
+1990 DSPASSQSSSYTG
-2003 SYGNYSSQQAN
+2003 SYGNYSSQHAN
-2014 GDNSSTS
+2014 GDNSSPS

>member
-19 DKRHCNLLVVPDDI
+19 DKRHCNLMVVPDDI

-128 LRSLRYVALN
+128 LRGLRYVALN

-291 KIRELIL
+291 RIRELIL

-423 SAKKQQS
+423 SAKKQQT

-485 GWPEEP
+485 GWAEDP
-491 HSHIQYGGYLQEEEN
+491 HAQFQYGGYLPEEEN
-506 LFPDGRSMDDGW
+506 LFPDGRSMEDAW
-518 SEPVPDRT
+518 NEPVPDRT

-587 EEEED
+587 EEEDD
-592 EHTPLMVTN
+592 EQTPLMVTN
-601 QHAVAE
+601 QHAVALQQQQ

-615 QEGPRE
+615 QEEPRE
-621 VEEEEEELLP
+621 EEEEEELLP
-631 VRTHEENFEENEETD
+631 ERTQEENEEEAEETD
-646 DEDRERQVTFA
+646 DEDRERQVTFS
-657 SDTEDVEKSD
+657 SDTEDMEKND

-679 KGKRLNLDEETAA
+679 K
-692 DAVAAILQRHQS
+692 
-704 QTSHQGVVLNS
+704 

-817 VMVERKPPPQ
+817 VMVERKPLPQ
-827 PSVGEVPQPRPP
+827 PSV
-839 TPPSMPDEAP
+839 
-849 TEVKKHGVSFASSGP
+849 
-864 DVDVPLEVAPS
+864 
-875 NNTSLDPPTPAKRT
+875 
-889 GVTFDPP
+889 
-896 TPAKRTGVTFGP
+896 
-908 PGVTFAPAEGDDG
+908 
-921 PEESSSDSSS
+921 
-931 SASPR
+931 
-936 ESPQAREQ
+936 
-944 EAEFMINPASQ
+944 
-955 MRENQFSQPDD
+955 
-966 PYKVAKAQEVSFASE
+966 
-981 SESDSEVEEETA
+981 
-993 DPYSDLKQAK
+993 
-1003 ESPIIPEKVGI
+1003 
-1014 TFACMPQ
+1014 
-1021 LLNPSENAP
+1021 
-1030 QPRPPSPPN
+1030 
-1039 ITVQE
+1039 
-1044 PSPMKKV
+1044 
-1051 GVSFASEV
+1051 
-1059 EPEEEEIPVEIAVPV
+1059 AVPV
-1074 NKSPPG
+1074 TNTPPG

-1104 EVEIHAEL
+1104 EVEIHAE
-1112 SSEQG
+1112 
-1117 MTIATTLVRDQ
+1117 TIATTLVRDQ

-1168 DVGDKIISINGVDI
+1168 DVGDKIISINGTDV

-1193 LTSSDRIQLVTYR
+1193 LTSSDRIQLVIYR
-1206 EHLVINQEPPA
+1206 EHLVINQDPPA

-1234 IPRSPT
+1234 VPRSPT

-1279 SPLVEPPSP
+1279 GPLVEPPSP

-1299 KESPYP
+1299 KDSPYP

-1361 ALKVGDRILQVN
+1361 SLKVGDRILKVN

-1393 HQINLV
+1393 HQIDMV

-1506 AVKTMSPSSI
+1506 AVKSMSPTSI

-1568 EKLTGS
+1568 EKL
-1574 TPAPPEVSPERLRR
+1574 ERLRR

-1608 AELQRKSEE
+1608 AELQRKREE
-1617 EERAREERKKEDVD
+1617 EERAREERKKHDEE

-1647 RIHHVEQPKLDAV
+1647 RIHHVEQPKPEAV

-1671 PPPTLPKPKPKPELL
+1671 PPTLPKPKPKPELL

-1708 EDKVTVPSPE
+1708 EDKIDVPSPE

-1733 AQQKGGTLPKAKG
+1733 AQQKGGTLPKAK
-1746 PPPPIPK
+1746 
-1753 KPTIFKTR
+1753 
-1761 SVDEGN
+1761 
-1767 RPPKPPKPPKP
+1767 
-1778 VLPKPKDGDKRVSL
+1778 DKRVSL

-1969 PDRLSHEDNGNV
+1969 PDRSSHEDNGNV
-1981 SIDANDNTQ
+1981 SIDANDNSQ
-1990 GSPASSQSSSYTG
+1990 DSPASSQSSSYTG
-2003 SYGNYSSQQAN
+2003 SYGNYSSQHAN
-2014 GDNSSTS
+2014 GDNSSPS

>member
-19 DKRHCNLLVVPDDI
+19 DKRHCNLMVVPDDI

-128 LRSLRYVALN
+128 LRGLRYVALN

-423 SAKKQQS
+423 SAS
-430 SLSRK
+430 
-435 LIEELRI
+435 
-442 VQRHRLLNKKD
+442 
-453 NLPIEERIRKLRW
+453 
-466 SSHTD
+466 
-471 DTGYKSGMIMFQDM
+471 M
-485 GWPEEP
+485 
-491 HSHIQYGGYLQEEEN
+491 EN
-506 LFPDGRSMDDGW
+506 LFPDGRSMDEAW
-518 SEPVPDRT
+518 TEPVPDRT

-563 LAKQQNKHS
+563 LAKQQQNKHS
-572 DEDGHVMTAESEEEN
+572 DEDGHVMTAESEDEN
-587 EEEED
+587 EEDD

-615 QEGPRE
+615 QERPRE
-621 VEEEEEELLP
+621 EEEEEELLP
-631 VRTHEENFEENEETD
+631 ERTQEENDEEAEETD
-646 DEDRERQVTFA
+646 DEDRERQVTFS

-704 QTSHQGVVLNS
+704 QTSQKGIVLNS

-726 QEMTLTIQRPPGMGL
+726 QQMTLTIQRPPGMGL

-817 VMVERKPPPQ
+817 VMVERKPLPQ
-827 PSVGEVPQPRPP
+827 PS
-839 TPPSMPDEAP
+839 TK
-849 TEVKKHGVSFASSGP
+849 T
-864 DVDVPLEVAPS
+864 
-875 NNTSLDPPTPAKRT
+875 
-889 GVTFDPP
+889 
-896 TPAKRTGVTFGP
+896 
-908 PGVTFAPAEGDDG
+908 
-921 PEESSSDSSS
+921 
-931 SASPR
+931 
-936 ESPQAREQ
+936 
-944 EAEFMINPASQ
+944 
-955 MRENQFSQPDD
+955 
-966 PYKVAKAQEVSFASE
+966 
-981 SESDSEVEEETA
+981 
-993 DPYSDLKQAK
+993 
-1003 ESPIIPEKVGI
+1003 
-1014 TFACMPQ
+1014 
-1021 LLNPSENAP
+1021 
-1030 QPRPPSPPN
+1030 
-1039 ITVQE
+1039 
-1044 PSPMKKV
+1044 
-1051 GVSFASEV
+1051 
-1059 EPEEEEIPVEIAVPV
+1059 
-1074 NKSPPG
+1074 PPG
-1080 SPEKALTDEQAS
+1080 SPEKGLTDEQAS

-1104 EVEIHAEL
+1104 EVEIHAE
-1112 SSEQG
+1112 
-1117 MTIATTLVRDQ
+1117 TIATTLVRDQ

-1139 GSTPYKGN
+1139 GSTPFKGN

-1168 DVGDKIISINGVDI
+1168 DVGDKIISINGVDV

-1193 LTSSDRIQLVTYR
+1193 LTSSDRIQLVIYR

-1267 SEMQS
+1267 SEMQE
-1272 SVVMSSP
+1272 SVVMASP
-1279 SPLVEPPSP
+1279 SPMAEPPSP
-1288 IVNHAEEEEEM
+1288 IVNHAEEEEEEM
-1299 KESPYP
+1299 KDSPFP

-1335 DEPGIFISKVKPGV
+1335 DEPGIFISK
-1349 LKIVGGGAADKT
+1349 IVGGGAADKT
-1361 ALKVGDRILQVN
+1361 SLKVGDRILQVN

-1393 HQINLV
+1393 HQINMV

-1456 ARDARLKV
+1456 ARDGRLKV

-1506 AVKTMSPSSI
+1506 AVKAMSPTSI

-1553 EEMVRESQAWEKEEV
+1553 EEMVRESQAWEREEV
-1568 EKLTGS
+1568 ETM
-1574 TPAPPEVSPERLRR
+1574 ERLRR

-1608 AELQRKSEE
+1608 AELQRKREE
-1617 EERAREERKKEDVD
+1617 EERAREDRKKQDEE
-1631 AKDALS
+1631 AKDVLS

-1647 RIHHVEQPKLDAV
+1647 RIHHVEQPKSDAV
-1660 QQSKDSPTKVA
+1660 QQ
-1671 PPPTLPKPKPKPELL
+1671 
-1686 GYKDVSACP
+1686 
-1695 PRRLSDRVSEVID
+1695 VID
-1708 EDKVTVPSPE
+1708 EDKMDVPSPE

-1733 AQQKGGTLPKAKG
+1733 AQQKGGTLPKAK
-1746 PPPPIPK
+1746 
-1753 KPTIFKTR
+1753 
-1761 SVDEGN
+1761 
-1767 RPPKPPKPPKP
+1767 
-1778 VLPKPKDGDKRVSL
+1778 DKSQRVSL

-1969 PDRLSHEDNGNV
+1969 PDRSHEDNGNV
-1981 SIDANDNTQ
+1981 STDANDNTQ
-1990 GSPASSQSSSYTG
+1990 DSPASSQSSSYTG

-2014 GDNSSTS
+2014 GDNSSPS

>member
-19 DKRHCNLLVVPDDI
+19 DKRHCNLMVVPDDI

-128 LRSLRYVALN
+128 LRGLRYVALN

-485 GWPEEP
+485 GWSEDP
-491 HSHIQYGGYLQEEEN
+491 HAHIQYGGYLQEEEN
-506 LFPDGRSMDDGW
+506 LFPDGRSMDEAW
-518 SEPVPDRT
+518 TEPVPDRT

-538 EDKPTTFVRHN
+538 EDKPRTVGFTNPASDLPNTTFVRHN

-563 LAKQQNKHS
+563 LAKQQQNKHS
-572 DEDGHVMTAESEEEN
+572 DEDGHVMTAESEDEN
-587 EEEED
+587 EEDD

-615 QEGPRE
+615 QERPRE
-621 VEEEEEELLP
+621 EEEEEELLP
-631 VRTHEENFEENEETD
+631 ERTQEENDEEAEETD
-646 DEDRERQVTFA
+646 DEDRERQVTFS

-704 QTSHQGVVLNS
+704 QTSQKGIVLNS

-726 QEMTLTIQRPPGMGL
+726 QQMTLTIQRPPGMGL

-817 VMVERKPPPQ
+817 VMVERKPLPQ
-827 PSVGEVPQPRPP
+827 PS
-839 TPPSMPDEAP
+839 TK
-849 TEVKKHGVSFASSGP
+849 T
-864 DVDVPLEVAPS
+864 
-875 NNTSLDPPTPAKRT
+875 
-889 GVTFDPP
+889 
-896 TPAKRTGVTFGP
+896 
-908 PGVTFAPAEGDDG
+908 
-921 PEESSSDSSS
+921 
-931 SASPR
+931 
-936 ESPQAREQ
+936 
-944 EAEFMINPASQ
+944 
-955 MRENQFSQPDD
+955 
-966 PYKVAKAQEVSFASE
+966 
-981 SESDSEVEEETA
+981 
-993 DPYSDLKQAK
+993 
-1003 ESPIIPEKVGI
+1003 
-1014 TFACMPQ
+1014 
-1021 LLNPSENAP
+1021 
-1030 QPRPPSPPN
+1030 
-1039 ITVQE
+1039 
-1044 PSPMKKV
+1044 
-1051 GVSFASEV
+1051 
-1059 EPEEEEIPVEIAVPV
+1059 
-1074 NKSPPG
+1074 PPG
-1080 SPEKALTDEQAS
+1080 SPEKGLTDEQAS

-1104 EVEIHAEL
+1104 EVEIHAE
-1112 SSEQG
+1112 
-1117 MTIATTLVRDQ
+1117 TIATTLVRDQ

-1139 GSTPYKGN
+1139 GSTPFKGN

-1168 DVGDKIISINGVDI
+1168 DVGDKIISINGVDV

-1193 LTSSDRIQLVTYR
+1193 LTSSDRIQLVIYR

-1267 SEMQS
+1267 SEMQE
-1272 SVVMSSP
+1272 SVVMASP
-1279 SPLVEPPSP
+1279 SPMAEPPSP
-1288 IVNHAEEEEEM
+1288 IVNHAEEEEEEM
-1299 KESPYP
+1299 KDSPFP

-1361 ALKVGDRILQVN
+1361 SLKVGDRILQVN

-1393 HQINLV
+1393 HQINMV

-1456 ARDARLKV
+1456 ARDGRLKV

-1506 AVKTMSPSSI
+1506 AVKAMSPTSI

-1553 EEMVRESQAWEKEEV
+1553 EEMVRESQAWEREEV
-1568 EKLTGS
+1568 ETM
-1574 TPAPPEVSPERLRR
+1574 ERLRR

-1608 AELQRKSEE
+1608 AELQRKREE
-1617 EERAREERKKEDVD
+1617 EERAREDRKKQDEE
-1631 AKDALS
+1631 AKDVLS

-1647 RIHHVEQPKLDAV
+1647 RIHHVEQPKSDAV
-1660 QQSKDSPTKVA
+1660 QQSKDSATKVA
-1671 PPPTLPKPKPKPELL
+1671 PPTLPKPKPKPELL

-1708 EDKVTVPSPE
+1708 EDKMDVPSPE

-1733 AQQKGGTLPKAKG
+1733 AQQKGGTLPKAK
-1746 PPPPIPK
+1746 
-1753 KPTIFKTR
+1753 
-1761 SVDEGN
+1761 
-1767 RPPKPPKPPKP
+1767 
-1778 VLPKPKDGDKRVSL
+1778 DKSQRVSL

-1969 PDRLSHEDNGNV
+1969 PDRSHEDNGNV
-1981 SIDANDNTQ
+1981 STDANDNTQ
-1990 GSPASSQSSSYTG
+1990 DSPASSQSSSYTG

-2014 GDNSSTS
+2014 GDNSSPS

>member
-19 DKRHCNLLVVPDDI
+19 DKRHCNLMVVPDDI

-128 LRSLRYVALN
+128 LRGLRYVALN

-485 GWPEEP
+485 GWSEDP
-491 HSHIQYGGYLQEEEN
+491 HAHIQYGGYLQEEEN
-506 LFPDGRSMDDGW
+506 LFPDGRSMDEAW
-518 SEPVPDRT
+518 TEPVPDRT

-538 EDKPTTFVRHN
+538 EDKPRTVGFTNPASDLPNTTFVRHN

-563 LAKQQNKHS
+563 LAKQQQNKHS
-572 DEDGHVMTAESEEEN
+572 DEDGHVMTAESEDEN
-587 EEEED
+587 EEDD

-615 QEGPRE
+615 QERPRE
-621 VEEEEEELLP
+621 EEEEEELLP
-631 VRTHEENFEENEETD
+631 ERTQEENDEEAEETD
-646 DEDRERQVTFA
+646 DEDRERQVTFS

-704 QTSHQGVVLNS
+704 QTSQKGIVLNS

-726 QEMTLTIQRPPGMGL
+726 QQMTLTIQRPPGMGL

-817 VMVERKPPPQ
+817 VMVERKPLPQ
-827 PSVGEVPQPRPP
+827 PSEVPQPRPP
-839 TPPSMPDEAP
+839 TPPSSMPDEPP
-849 TEVKKHGVSFASSGP
+849 TEVKKHGVSFASGP
-864 DVDVPLEVAPS
+864 EEDVPLEVVPS
-875 NNTSLDPPTPAKRT
+875 NNTALDLDPPTPAKRT
-889 GVTFDPP
+889 GVTF
-896 TPAKRTGVTFGP
+896 
-908 PGVTFAPAEGDDG
+908 APVEGDDG
-921 PEESSSDSSS
+921 PEEDTSDSSS
-931 SASPR
+931 SESPT
-936 ESPQAREQ
+936 ESPQARVRDP
-944 EAEFMINPASQ
+944 EFAIDAVTQ
-955 MRENQFSQPDD
+955 M
-966 PYKVAKAQEVSFASE
+966 
-981 SESDSEVEEETA
+981 
-993 DPYSDLKQAK
+993 
-1003 ESPIIPEKVGI
+1003 
-1014 TFACMPQ
+1014 
-1021 LLNPSENAP
+1021 NAP
-1030 QPRPPSPPN
+1030 QARPPTPPN

-1051 GVSFASEV
+1051 GVSFASEA
-1059 EPEEEEIPVEIAVPV
+1059 EPEDEEIPLEIT
-1074 NKSPPG
+1074 KTPPG
-1080 SPEKALTDEQAS
+1080 SPEKGLTDEQAS

-1104 EVEIHAEL
+1104 EVEIHAE
-1112 SSEQG
+1112 
-1117 MTIATTLVRDQ
+1117 TIATTLVRDQ

-1139 GSTPYKGN
+1139 GSTPFKGN

-1168 DVGDKIISINGVDI
+1168 DVGDKIISINGVDV

-1193 LTSSDRIQLVTYR
+1193 LTSSDRIQLVIYR

-1267 SEMQS
+1267 SEMQE
-1272 SVVMSSP
+1272 SVVMASP
-1279 SPLVEPPSP
+1279 SPMAEPPSP
-1288 IVNHAEEEEEM
+1288 IVNHAEEEEEEM
-1299 KESPYP
+1299 KDSPFP

-1361 ALKVGDRILQVN
+1361 SLKVGDRILQVN

-1393 HQINLV
+1393 HQINMV

-1456 ARDARLKV
+1456 ARDGRLKV

-1506 AVKTMSPSSI
+1506 AVKAMSPTSI

-1553 EEMVRESQAWEKEEV
+1553 EEMVRESQAWEREEV
-1568 EKLTGS
+1568 ETM
-1574 TPAPPEVSPERLRR
+1574 ERLRR

-1608 AELQRKSEE
+1608 AELQRKREE
-1617 EERAREERKKEDVD
+1617 EERAREDRKKQDEE
-1631 AKDALS
+1631 AKDVLS

-1647 RIHHVEQPKLDAV
+1647 RIHHVEQPKSDAV
-1660 QQSKDSPTKVA
+1660 QQSKDSATKVA
-1671 PPPTLPKPKPKPELL
+1671 PPTLPKPKPKPELL

-1708 EDKVTVPSPE
+1708 EDKMDVPSPE

-1746 PPPPIPK
+1746 FGMVTLHAGPPVNP
-1753 KPTIFKTR
+1753 FKSMLGT
-1761 SVDEGN
+1761 
-1767 RPPKPPKPPKP
+1767 P
-1778 VLPKPKDGDKRVSL
+1778 DKSQRVSL

-1969 PDRLSHEDNGNV
+1969 PDRSHEDNGNV
-1981 SIDANDNTQ
+1981 STDANDNTQ
-1990 GSPASSQSSSYTG
+1990 DSPASSQSSSYTG

-2014 GDNSSTS
+2014 GDNSSPS